1 MAKVQA
7 KMATEVA
14 LDLVQASTAIK
25 NLTSAVSSSTSA
37 WKAQEAYLRSVGDS
51 AGAARAKYTGLGEA
65 MDAQRRKIEAL
76 QDKQR
81 SMTSMTSESATKYL
95 KLKRQIDAT
104 QEAMSKLDTSTEAG
118 KAAEKSMQAT
128 IEQLTAQQSKLK
140 VGTVDSARQ
149 YLNFGKQIDR
159 AKAKLASMAA
169 QRQRAAQQIAV
180 EDSGVK
186 KLSSSMRVQEGLVSA
201 TVERLKAQ
209 GQSYQALQTSL
220 NGARQKLNSL
230 TEIQRREIT
239 LLNQTKQRFGED
251 SEQYARNATRVQELG
266 TKIQETRQRVS
277 ELNDQMKRTPSGWLG
292 RVSSRLDSIQGKADR
307 VSTSFGRIFGAT
319 AAANM
324 FTGALANI
332 QGRLVDLVKAGAD
345 YNIEQN
351 KMNATWST
359 LTGSAKKAGPMV
371 DSINKMSQATG
382 QSVDVVNE
390 LEQGFYH
397 LHSSKSQADSL
408 TSSMLNMADAVG
420 LNGDQIKAV
429 EQDMVHGMAT
439 GKITQGEL
447 NQIGQYFPMI
457 DEAMAKHFHTS
468 VAGMRQMAK
477 AGKITSKDLQ
487 EVFTSLG
494 NGKYKEAAD
503 NMMNSY
509 FGVFRTIRARTPQ
522 LVGDITKPFMK
533 ISNPFLK
540 SVRNWVNDKS
550 TDTEFTRL
558 GNQMARSMNQ
568 IISAFGGSN
577 ISATKLMDN
586 AIRGLTNGVR
596 RFGDIVASHHT
607 QIANFFQAFK
617 AGSVAQAKLFAA
629 VFVDLSKV
637 LLPVLDT
644 MARFPKT
651 SAALI
656 TSFLLAS
663 RAIRTLQAGIKGLET
678 LKATGE
684 LIKGFSERLRK
695 IPNKK
700 TTKVE
705 AKTLSADRQITTT
718 KDKIKLLPN
727 SKNTNL
733 TVSNAKANAQI
744 VNTNR
749 NLSRIPRSKMI
760 GVSANVINAER
771 NITNVRTKING
782 VPKTVQ
788 IIAKAN
794 TAGAASNINNIGASS
809 RRSAN
814 IARTSFGII
823 GSSAKMASVGLDLI
837 GGPAGA
843 IMLAVQGF
851 QLLYQHSAKFR
862 KFVNGI
868 VSGAM
873 KVGKTL
879 VSGIGGAITK
889 TVGFVKNN
897 WKEVGL
903 YLVNPV
909 AGALNSLYKHNTRFR
924 KFTNDIVSSAKSMA
938 SKAGRWFGN
947 MASSAGKHISRMA
960 QSARR
965 GWNNMNR
972 SAQQSSQRQIRLHNQ
987 MAQRNQR
994 SAQQM
999 WTRLSRLCI
1008 QGWNQSNRL
1017 TRQGVQREIQAHRT
1031 MGTRVISFNTQLWN
1045 RSRQL
1050 FTKGWNDLRNSTRNG
1065 TNRVNNE
1072 FNRMRIT
1079 IGRHAQRAMT
1089 DASNHFRNGYRNI
1102 QNDTNRWGNQLGN
1115 LWNNTR
1121 NNIGNIGQILSQ
1133 NSQNIFKD
1141 MHGRLNDLTN
1151 NGLNQMSDFWHNRL
1165 TGIANII
1172 TDVGGTIHNNFVNML
1187 HNLAKPFEALI
1198 NGIKDGVN
1206 WILDHV
1212 GGDGKLGGF
1221 TFNAFAAGSNGPID
1235 KDQIALLNDAPGS
1248 HYQEMV
1254 HRKATGETFMLPA
1267 KRNMLFPLQQGDE
1280 VLDGERAHKLATM
1293 VQMPVPHAGGAI
1305 GNFFGGIFD
1314 KVGDMADDAMDWVD
1328 KALKNVV
1335 EFGTELFGHFVSKVA
1350 PKSSDSIN
1358 LGLKSDL
1365 PGFYARQLQAW
1376 MKKQLESMNAD
1387 AQGYVSKEK
1396 FAQIA
1401 RHAASLMH
1409 QTLSDGDIDHLY
1421 WQGNVE
1427 SGDGANMGAGVDDHD
1442 GTGRPLGFYQYKLR
1456 TWNSWAVPGHT
1467 KIMSILD
1474 QTMAV
1479 LNDSN
1484 WRSDLAPIG
1493 TRRGWGPTGHKM
1505 FANGG
1510 ITTTPSIF
1518 GEAGAEMAIPLDTM
1532 KSTRAWQLMRQ
1543 VVDYYAGSS
1552 NQNTQVVNQTDLTP
1566 LEKRFDEALA
1576 QNQQL
1581 INLIDKLIGVT
1592 DSANNPTAR
1601 YRRTQHDINMAQAQS
1616 LGG

>member
-51 AGAARAKYTGLGEA
+51 AGAVRAKYNGLGEA

-81 SMTSMTSESATKYL
+81 SMTSMTSESAAKYL

-104 QEAMSKLDTSTEAG
+104 QEAMSKLDTSTSAG

-128 IEQLTAQQSKLK
+128 IEELTAQQSKLK

-149 YLNFGKQIDR
+149 YLNFGKQIDL
-159 AKAKLASMAA
+159 AKAKLASMGA
-169 QRQRAAQQIAV
+169 QQQRAAQQMAV

-220 NGARQKLNSL
+220 NGARQKLSSL
-230 TEIQRREIT
+230 TEIQRREIA
-239 LLNQTKQRFGED
+239 LLDQTKQRFGEN

-266 TKIQETRQRVS
+266 TKIQETRQRIS
-277 ELNDQMKRTPSGWLG
+277 ELNEQMRRTPSGWLG
-292 RVSSRLDSIQGKADR
+292 KVSSRLDSIQGKADR
-307 VSTSFGRIFGAT
+307 VSVSFGRIFGAT

-324 FTGALANI
+324 FTGALANV

-345 YNIEQN
+345 YNVEQN

-382 QSVDVVNE
+382 QSVDIVNE

-420 LNGDQIKAV
+420 LSGDQIKAV

-509 FGVFRTIRARTPQ
+509 FGVFRTIRSRTPQ
-522 LVGDITKPFMK
+522 LIGDITKPFMS

-550 TDTEFTRL
+550 TDAEFTRL

-577 ISATKLMDN
+577 ISSTKLMDN
-586 AIRGLTNGVR
+586 AIRGLTNGVQQ
-596 RFGDIVASHHT
+596 FGNIVASHHT
-607 QIANFFQAFK
+607 QIANFFKAFK
-617 AGSVAQAKLFAA
+617 AGSAAQAKLFAA

-637 LLPVLDT
+637 MLPVLDT

-663 RAIRTLQAGIKGLET
+663 RAVKTLQAGVKGLET
-678 LKATGE
+678 
-684 LIKGFSERLRK
+684 IKTVSGAIGTFSQKIKNIPNRK
-695 IPNKK
+695 ITKIQVDGAQSTRDLQSYSNRLERIPK
-700 TTKVE
+700 TKRTVV
-705 AKTLSADRQITTT
+705 SASTTQ
-718 KDKIKLLPN
+718 
-727 SKNTNL
+727 
-733 TVSNAKANAQI
+733 A
-744 VNTNR
+744 NR
-749 NLSRIPRSKMI
+749 NLGAVQRQSQR
-760 GVSANVINAER
+760 
-771 NITNVRTKING
+771 
-782 VPKTVQ
+782 VPKVISVRATANTSQAVSN
-788 IIAKAN
+788 IAKVGTTSR
-794 TAGAASNINNIGASS
+794 TAATLSRSS
-809 RRSAN
+809 FS
-814 IARTSFGII
+814 II
-823 GSSAKMASVGLDLI
+823 GTSAKIASTGLSLI

-843 IMLAVQGF
+843 IMLVIQGF

-862 KFVNGI
+862 KFVDGI
-868 VSGAM
+868 AN
-873 KVGKTL
+873 
-879 VSGIGGAITK
+879 A
-889 TVGFVKNN
+889 
-897 WKEVGL
+897 
-903 YLVNPV
+903 
-909 AGALNSLYKHNTRFR
+909 
-924 KFTNDIVSSAKSMA
+924 AKSMA
-938 SKAGRWFGN
+938 GKVGRWFGN
-947 MASSAGKHISRMA
+947 MASSAGKHINRMA
-960 QSARR
+960 QSAKR

-972 SAQQSSQRQIRLHNQ
+972 TSQQSSQREIRLHNQ

-994 SAQQM
+994 AAQQM
-999 WTRLSRLCI
+999 WSRLSRSWL
-1008 QGWNQSNRL
+1008 QGWNLNNRL
-1017 TRQGVQREIQAHRT
+1017 TRQGVQQQIQQHRT
-1031 MGTRVISFNTQLWN
+1031 MSTRIAVFNTQLWN
-1045 RSRQL
+1045 RSRQA

-1065 TNRVNNE
+1065 TNNINDE
-1072 FNRMRIT
+1072 FNRMKVAV
-1079 IGRHAQRAMT
+1079 GQRAQQAMN
-1089 DASNHFRNGYRNI
+1089 DAKNHFQRGYSDIKSNTSGWRGDMANI
-1102 QNDTNRWGNQLGN
+1102 WSDTRGKISNIADN
-1115 LWNNTR
+1115 LRGDATNKF
-1121 NNIGNIGQILSQ
+1121 S
-1133 NSQNIFKD
+1133 D
-1141 MHGRLNDLTN
+1141 MHSKLNDLTN
-1151 NGLNQMSDFWHNRL
+1151 GGLGKMEDAWHNRL
-1165 TGIANII
+1165 EGIAEVVTNS
-1172 TDVGGTIHNNFVNML
+1172 GGHIFNQFKNVLN
-1187 HNLAKPFEALI
+1187 NLAKPFESLI

-1212 GGDGKLGGF
+1212 GGDGKLGSFSFPGF
-1221 TFNAFAAGSNGPID
+1221 ANGTNGPIE
-1235 KDQIALLNDAPGS
+1235 KDQLALLNDAPGS

-1254 HRKATGETFMLPA
+1254 HRASTGETFMLPA
-1267 KRNMLFPLQQGDE
+1267 KRNMLFPLQKGDE
-1280 VLDGERAHKLATM
+1280 VLDGERSHQLATM
-1293 VQMPVPHAGGAI
+1293 IQMPIPHANGAI
-1305 GNFFGGIFD
+1305 GDFFSGLWNGAKELEDIAED
-1314 KVGDMADDAMDWVD
+1314 
-1328 KALKNVV
+1328 ALKNVV
-1335 EFGTELFGHFVSKVA
+1335 GFGKSLFTHFVANVT
-1350 PKSSDSIN
+1350 PKSTDSLN
-1358 LGLKSDL
+1358 GGLKLNL
-1365 PGFYARQLQAW
+1365 PGFFAEHLKNW
-1376 MKKQLESMNAD
+1376 LKKQLDDIHSAD
-1387 AQGYVSKEK
+1387 SPAGTMSKEA
-1396 FAQIA
+1396 FAKAA
-1401 RHAASLMH
+1401 RRAAQSLG
-1409 QTLSDGDIDHLY
+1409 QSISSGDIDHLY
-1421 WQGNVE
+1421 WQAFTE
-1427 SGDGANMGAGVDDHD
+1427 SSVNPAQNGGYDDHD
-1442 GTGRPLGFYQYKLR
+1442 GTGLPIGLFQFKRS
-1456 TWNSWAVPGHT
+1456 TWNAAVRAMGGKHNN
-1467 KIMSILD
+1467 IHSAVD
-1474 QTMAV
+1474 QIAAV
-1479 LNDSN
+1479 LADRT
-1484 WRSDLAPIG
+1484 WRSDFPPIG
-1493 TRRGWGPTGHKM
+1493 VKRGWTPHGY
-1505 FANGG
+1505 ANGG
-1510 ITTTPSIF
+1510 IATEPSIF

-1532 KSTRAWQLMRQ
+1532 KSTRAWQLMKQ

-1552 NQNTQVVNQTDLTP
+1552 NQSTQVVNQTDLTP
-1566 LEKRFDEALA
+1566 LEKRFDAALA

-1581 INLIDKLIGVT
+1581 ISLIEQLIGVT

-1601 YRRTQHDINMAQAQS
+1601 YRRTQRDINLAQAQS
-1616 LGG
+1616 LTGI

>member
-95 KLKRQIDAT
+95 KLKKQIDAT

-128 IEQLTAQQSKLK
+128 IDQLTAQQSKLK

-159 AKAKLASMAA
+159 AKAKLSSMAA
-169 QRQRAAQQIAV
+169 QQQRAAQQMAV
-180 EDSGVK
+180 EDSGVR

-239 LLNQTKQRFGED
+239 LLNQTKQRFGEN

-477 AGKITSKDLQ
+477 AGKIASKDLQ

-568 IISAFGGSN
+568 IISAFGGSK

-617 AGSVAQAKLFAA
+617 AGSAAQAKLFAA

-651 SAALI
+651 SAALV

-663 RAIRTLQAGIKGLET
+663 RAVRTLQAGIKGLET
-678 LKATGE
+678 LKIASQAIG
-684 LIKGFSERLRK
+684 KFSSRVK
-695 IPNKK
+695 
-700 TTKVE
+700 
-705 AKTLSADRQITTT
+705 
-718 KDKIKLLPN
+718 
-727 SKNTNL
+727 
-733 TVSNAKANAQI
+733 
-744 VNTNR
+744 
-749 NLSRIPRSKMI
+749 RIPTRHITKMQ
-760 GVSANVINAER
+760 VD
-771 NITNVRTKING
+771 
-782 VPKTVQ
+782 
-788 IIAKAN
+788 
-794 TAGAASNINNIGASS
+794 GASS
-809 RRSAN
+809 TRDLQNFSRRVDRIPKAKTTTLRAN
-814 IARTSFGII
+814 TSHRANTSQAVSNVTRVGTASRTAATLSRSSFSII
-823 GSSAKMASVGLDLI
+823 GTSARIASTGLSLI

-868 VSGAM
+868 VSSA
-873 KVGKTL
+873 
-879 VSGIGGAITK
+879 
-889 TVGFVKNN
+889 
-897 WKEVGL
+897 
-903 YLVNPV
+903 
-909 AGALNSLYKHNTRFR
+909 R
-924 KFTNDIVSSAKSMA
+924 KMA
-938 SKAGRWFGN
+938 SSVGRWFGN
-947 MASSAGKHISRMA
+947 MARSAK
-960 QSARR
+960 R
-965 GWNNMNR
+965 GWNQRNR
-972 SAQQSSQRQIRLHNQ
+972 TSQQSSQREIRLHNQ
-987 MAQRNQR
+987 MARRNQQ
-994 SAQQM
+994 SARQM
-999 WTRLSRLCI
+999 WNRLRRSWS
-1008 QGWNQSNRL
+1008 QGWNRNNQL
-1017 TRQGVQREIQAHRT
+1017 TRRGVQQQLREHKTLGSQIA
-1031 MGTRVISFNTQLWN
+1031 VLNTQMWSK
-1045 RSRQL
+1045 SRQV
-1050 FTKGWNDLRNSTRNG
+1050 FSKGYQDIREKTSNWRSNMHNIWNDTKNKLGNVADNIKNNST
-1065 TNRVNNE
+1065 
-1072 FNRMRIT
+1072 
-1079 IGRHAQRAMT
+1079 
-1089 DASNHFRNGYRNI
+1089 
-1102 QNDTNRWGNQLGN
+1102 N
-1115 LWNNTR
+1115 LFSKMHSSL
-1121 NNIGNIGQILSQ
+1121 NNITS
-1133 NSQNIFKD
+1133 
-1141 MHGRLNDLTN
+1141 
-1151 NGLNQMSDFWHNRL
+1151 NGLGQMLSGWKDHFSKLIGAITDSSSPVHNAFMGVMKGI
-1165 TGIANII
+1165 TAPFAAVVNGIA
-1172 TDVGGTIHNNFVNML
+1172 
-1187 HNLAKPFEALI
+1187 K
-1198 NGIKDGVN
+1198 GVN
-1206 WILDHV
+1206 WILDKV
-1212 GGDGKLGGF
+1212 GGEGKLGTNFSFNGF
-1221 TFNAFAAGSNGPID
+1221 ANGTPNGGILH
-1235 KDQIALLNDAPGS
+1235 DQIALLNDGNGP

-1254 HRKATGETFMLPA
+1254 HKKSTGKTFMLPA
-1267 KRNMLFPLQQGDE
+1267 QRNMLFPLEAGDE
-1280 VLDGERAHKLATM
+1280 VLDGERSHKLATM
-1293 VQMPVPHAGGAI
+1293 MNMPVPHANGSI
-1305 GNFFGGIFD
+1305 GSFFSGIWD
-1314 KVGDMADDAMDWVD
+1314 KVSDAADDAMDWVE

-1335 EFGTELFGHFVSKVA
+1335 EFGTETFNHFVNKMSGPKDNGHFFSVSLH
-1350 PKSSDSIN
+1350 N
-1358 LGLKSDL
+1358 HL
-1365 PGFYARQLQAW
+1365 PHYIAVEGEKW
-1376 MKKQLESMNAD
+1376 IKKQLEAMNAD

-1409 QTLSDGDIDHLY
+1409 QTLSAGDIDHLY
-1421 WQGNVE
+1421 WQGFVE

-1442 GTGRPLGFYQYKLR
+1442 GTGRPLGFYQYKKS
-1456 TWNSWAVPGHT
+1456 TWNSWAVAGHK

-1493 TRRGWGPTGHKM
+1493 VKRGWGPTGHKL

-1510 ITTTPSIF
+1510 IATTPSIF

-1552 NQNTQVVNQTDLTP
+1552 SQSTQVVNQTDLTP

-1616 LGG
+1616 LGGY

>member
-51 AGAARAKYTGLGEA
+51 AGAARAKYNGLGEA

-81 SMTSMTSESATKYL
+81 SMTSMTSESAAKYL
-95 KLKRQIDAT
+95 KLKKQIDAT

-140 VGTVDSARQ
+140 VGTADSARQ

-169 QRQRAAQQIAV
+169 QQQRAAQQMAV

-220 NGARQKLNSL
+220 NGARQKLSSL
-230 TEIQRREIT
+230 TEIQRREIA
-239 LLNQTKQRFGED
+239 LLDQAKQRFGEN

-266 TKIQETRQRVS
+266 TKIQETRQRIS
-277 ELNDQMKRTPSGWLG
+277 ELNEQMRRTPSGWLG
-292 RVSSRLDSIQGKADR
+292 KVSSRLDSIQGKADR

-324 FTGALANI
+324 FTSALANV

-345 YNIEQN
+345 YNVEQN

-382 QSVDVVNE
+382 QSVDIVNE

-420 LNGDQIKAV
+420 LSGDQIKAV

-509 FGVFRTIRARTPQ
+509 FGVFRTIRSRTPQ
-522 LVGDITKPFMK
+522 LIGDITKPFMS

-550 TDTEFTRL
+550 TDAEFTRL

-577 ISATKLMDN
+577 ISSTKLMDN

-607 QIANFFQAFK
+607 QIANFFKAFK
-617 AGSVAQAKLFAA
+617 AGSAAQAKLFAA

-637 LLPVLDT
+637 MLPVLDT

-663 RAIRTLQAGIKGLET
+663 RAVRTLQAGIKGLET
-678 LKATGE
+678 LKIASQAIGN
-684 LIKGFSERLRK
+684 FSNRVKR
-695 IPNKK
+695 IPNRHV
-700 TTKVE
+700 TKMQVDG
-705 AKTLSADRQITTT
+705 ASSTRDLQNFSRRVD
-718 KDKIKLLPN
+718 
-727 SKNTNL
+727 
-733 TVSNAKANAQI
+733 
-744 VNTNR
+744 
-749 NLSRIPRSKMI
+749 RIPRSK
-760 GVSANVINAER
+760 
-771 NITNVRTKING
+771 TTTVR
-782 VPKTVQ
+782 
-788 IIAKAN
+788 AN
-794 TAGAASNINNIGASS
+794 TTAATNNIQKVGTT
-809 RRSAN
+809 
-814 IARTSFGII
+814 ARTASITSKLSFATI
-823 GSSAKMASVGLDLI
+823 GTAAKT
-837 GGPAGA
+837 AGTTISLAFRANPLGVIVTGVQLA
-843 IMLAVQGF
+843 IAAF
-851 QLLYQHSAKFR
+851 QFLYQHSAKFR
-862 KFVNGI
+862 KFTNGI
-868 VSGAM
+868 V
-873 KVGKTL
+873 
-879 VSGIGGAITK
+879 
-889 TVGFVKNN
+889 N
-897 WKEVGL
+897 
-903 YLVNPV
+903 
-909 AGALNSLYKHNTRFR
+909 
-924 KFTNDIVSSAKSMA
+924 SAKSMA
-938 SKAGRWFGN
+938 GKVGRWFGN
-947 MASSAGKHISRMA
+947 MASSAGKHINRMA
-960 QSARR
+960 QSAKR

-972 SAQQSSQRQIRLHNQ
+972 TSQQSSQREIRLHNQ

-994 SAQQM
+994 AAQQM
-999 WTRLSRLCI
+999 WSRLSRSWI
-1008 QGWNQSNRL
+1008 QGWNLNNRL
-1017 TRQGVQREIQAHRT
+1017 TRQGVQQQIQQHRT
-1031 MGTRVISFNTQLWN
+1031 MSTRIAVFNTQLWN
-1045 RSRQL
+1045 RSRQA

-1065 TNRVNNE
+1065 TNNINNE
-1072 FNRMRIT
+1072 FNRMKVAV
-1079 IGRHAQRAMT
+1079 GQRAQQAMN
-1089 DASNHFRNGYRNI
+1089 DAKNHFQRGYSDIKSNTSGWRGDMANI
-1102 QNDTNRWGNQLGN
+1102 WSDTRGKISNIADN
-1115 LWNNTR
+1115 LRGDATNKFSN
-1121 NNIGNIGQILSQ
+1121 
-1133 NSQNIFKD
+1133 
-1141 MHGRLNDLTN
+1141 MHSKLNDLTN
-1151 NGLNQMSDFWHNRL
+1151 GGLGKMEDAWHNRL
-1165 TGIANII
+1165 EGIAEVVTNS
-1172 TDVGGTIHNNFVNML
+1172 GGHIFNQFKNVLN
-1187 HNLAKPFEALI
+1187 NLAKPFESLI

-1212 GGDGKLGGF
+1212 GGDGKLGSFSFPGF
-1221 TFNAFAAGSNGPID
+1221 ANGTNGPIE
-1235 KDQIALLNDAPGS
+1235 KDQLALLNDAPGS

-1254 HRKATGETFMLPA
+1254 HRASTGETFMLPA
-1267 KRNMLFPLQQGDE
+1267 KRNMLFPLQKGDE
-1280 VLDGERAHKLATM
+1280 VLDGERSHQLATM
-1293 VQMPVPHAGGAI
+1293 MQMPIPHANGAI
-1305 GNFFGGIFD
+1305 GDFFSGLWNGAKELEDIAED
-1314 KVGDMADDAMDWVD
+1314 
-1328 KALKNVV
+1328 ALKNVV
-1335 EFGTELFGHFVSKVA
+1335 GFGKSLFGHFIASVT
-1350 PKSSDSIN
+1350 PKSTDKLNS
-1358 LGLKSDL
+1358 GLKLNL
-1365 PGFYARQLQAW
+1365 PGFYAEHLKNW
-1376 MKKQLESMNAD
+1376 LKKQLDDIHSAD
-1387 AQGYVSKEK
+1387 SPAGTMSKEA
-1396 FAQIA
+1396 FAKAA
-1401 RHAASLMH
+1401 RRAAQSLG
-1409 QTLSDGDIDHLY
+1409 QSISSGDIDHLY
-1421 WQGNVE
+1421 WQAFTE
-1427 SGDGANMGAGVDDHD
+1427 SSVNPAQNGGYDDHD
-1442 GTGRPLGFYQYKLR
+1442 GTGLPIGLFQFKRS
-1456 TWNSWAVPGHT
+1456 TWNAAVRAMGGKHNN
-1467 KIMSILD
+1467 IHSAVD
-1474 QTMAV
+1474 QIAAV
-1479 LNDSN
+1479 LADRT
-1484 WRSDLAPIG
+1484 WRSDFPPIG
-1493 TRRGWGPTGHKM
+1493 VKRGWTPHGY
-1505 FANGG
+1505 ANGG
-1510 ITTTPSIF
+1510 IATEPSIF

-1532 KSTRAWQLMRQ
+1532 KSTRAWQLMKQ

-1566 LEKRFDEALA
+1566 LEKRFDAALA

-1581 INLIDKLIGVT
+1581 INLIEQLIGVT

-1601 YRRTQHDINMAQAQS
+1601 YRRTQRDINLAQAQS
-1616 LGG
+1616 LTGI

>member
-81 SMTSMTSESATKYL
+81 SMTSMTSESAAKYL

-128 IEQLTAQQSKLK
+128 IEELTAQQSKLK

-149 YLNFGKQIDR
+149 YLNFGKQIDL

-169 QRQRAAQQIAV
+169 QQQRAAQQMAV

-220 NGARQKLNSL
+220 NGARQKLSSL
-230 TEIQRREIT
+230 TEIQRREIA
-239 LLNQTKQRFGED
+239 LLDQTKQRFGEN

-266 TKIQETRQRVS
+266 TKIQETRQRIS
-277 ELNDQMKRTPSGWLG
+277 ELNEQMRRTPSGWLG
-292 RVSSRLDSIQGKADR
+292 KVSSRLDSIQGKADR
-307 VSTSFGRIFGAT
+307 VSVSFGRIFGAT

-324 FTGALANI
+324 FTGALANV

-345 YNIEQN
+345 YNVEQN

-382 QSVDVVNE
+382 QSVDIVNE

-420 LNGDQIKAV
+420 LSGDQIKAV

-509 FGVFRTIRARTPQ
+509 FGVFRTIRSRTPQ
-522 LVGDITKPFMK
+522 LIGDITKPFMS

-550 TDTEFTRL
+550 TDAEFTRL
-558 GNQMARSMNQ
+558 GNQMARSTNQ

-577 ISATKLMDN
+577 ISSTKLMDN
-586 AIRGLTNGVR
+586 AIRGLTNGVQQ
-596 RFGDIVASHHT
+596 FGNIVASHHT
-607 QIANFFQAFK
+607 QIANFFKAFK
-617 AGSVAQAKLFAA
+617 AGSAAQAKLFAA

-663 RAIRTLQAGIKGLET
+663 RAVRTLQAGIKGLET

-684 LIKGFSERLRK
+684 LIKGFSEKLRK

-705 AKTLSADRQITTT
+705 AKTLSADRQIATT

-727 SKNTNL
+727 SKNTSL
-733 TVSNAKANAQI
+733 TVSNAKANTQI
-744 VNTNR
+744 ANTNR
-749 NLSRIPRSKMI
+749 NISRIPRSKMI
-760 GVSANVINAER
+760 GVSANVTNAER

-794 TAGAASNINNIGASS
+794 TAGAASSINNIGVSS
-809 RRSAN
+809 RRSAT

-823 GSSAKMASVGLDLI
+823 GSSAKMAGLAIDAM
-837 GGPAGA
+837 GGPIGIA
-843 IMLAVQGF
+843 IMAF
-851 QLLYQHSAKFR
+851 TALYTHSAKFR
-862 KFVNGI
+862 KFTNGI
-868 VSGAM
+868 V
-873 KVGKTL
+873 
-879 VSGIGGAITK
+879 
-889 TVGFVKNN
+889 N
-897 WKEVGL
+897 
-903 YLVNPV
+903 
-909 AGALNSLYKHNTRFR
+909 
-924 KFTNDIVSSAKSMA
+924 SAKSMA
-938 SKAGRWFGN
+938 GKVGRWFGN
-947 MASSAGKHISRMA
+947 MASSAGKHINRMA
-960 QSARR
+960 QSAKR

-972 SAQQSSQRQIRLHNQ
+972 TSQQSSQREIRLHDQ

-994 SAQQM
+994 AALQM
-999 WTRLSRLCI
+999 WNRLRRFWL
-1008 QGWNQSNRL
+1008 QGWNRSNQL
-1017 TRQGVQREIQAHRT
+1017 TRRGVQQQIQQHRT
-1031 MGTRVISFNTQLWN
+1031 MSTRIAVFNTQLWN
-1045 RSRQL
+1045 RSRQA

-1065 TNRVNNE
+1065 TNNINNE
-1072 FNRMRIT
+1072 FNRMKVAV
-1079 IGRHAQRAMT
+1079 GQRAQQAMN
-1089 DASNHFRNGYRNI
+1089 DAKNHFQRGYSDIKSNTSGWRGDMANI
-1102 QNDTNRWGNQLGN
+1102 WSDTRGKIS
-1115 LWNNTR
+1115 
-1121 NNIGNIGQILSQ
+1121 NIADNIRSDST
-1133 NSQNIFKD
+1133 NKFSD
-1141 MHGRLNDLTN
+1141 MHSKLNDLTN
-1151 NGLNQMSDFWHNRL
+1151 GGLGKMEDAWHNRL
-1165 TGIANII
+1165 ESIAGVISSSGKHI
-1172 TDVGGTIHNNFVNML
+1172 WQQFVDL
-1187 HNLAKPFEALI
+1187 LTTLAKPFKDLI
-1198 NGIKDGVN
+1198 NDIIEGIN
-1206 WILDHV
+1206 WVLDHV
-1212 GGDGKLGGF
+1212 GGDGKLGKF
-1221 TFNAFAAGSNGPID
+1221 EFSFGSYATGTPDGGILH
-1235 KDQIALLNDAPGS
+1235 DQVALLNDGNGP

-1254 HRKATGETFMLPA
+1254 HRASTGETFMLPA
-1267 KRNMLFPLQQGDE
+1267 KRNMLFPLQKGDE
-1280 VLDGERAHKLATM
+1280 VLDGERSHKLATM
-1293 VQMPVPHAGGAI
+1293 MQMPIPHANGAI
-1305 GNFFGGIFD
+1305 GDFFSGLWNGAKELEDIAED
-1314 KVGDMADDAMDWVD
+1314 
-1328 KALKNVV
+1328 ALKDVVGFGKSLFTHFIANV
-1335 EFGTELFGHFVSKVA
+1335 T
-1350 PKSSDSIN
+1350 PKSTDSLN
-1358 LGLKSDL
+1358 SGLKFNL
-1365 PGFYARQLQAW
+1365 PGFFAEHLKNW
-1376 MKKQLESMNAD
+1376 LKKQLDDIHSAD
-1387 AQGYVSKEK
+1387 SPAGTMSKEA
-1396 FAQIA
+1396 FAKAA
-1401 RHAASLMH
+1401 RRAAQSLG
-1409 QTLSDGDIDHLY
+1409 QSISSGDIDHLY
-1421 WQGNVE
+1421 WQAFTE
-1427 SGDGANMGAGVDDHD
+1427 SSVNPAQNGGYDDHD
-1442 GTGRPLGFYQYKLR
+1442 GTGLPIGLFQFKRS
-1456 TWNSWAVPGHT
+1456 TWNAAVRAMGGKHNN
-1467 KIMSILD
+1467 IHSAVD
-1474 QTMAV
+1474 QIAAV
-1479 LNDSN
+1479 LADRT
-1484 WRSDLAPIG
+1484 WRSDFPPIG
-1493 TRRGWGPTGHKM
+1493 VKRGWTPHGY
-1505 FANGG
+1505 ANGG
-1510 ITTTPSIF
+1510 IATEPSIF

-1532 KSTRAWQLMRQ
+1532 KSTRAWQLMKQ

-1552 NQNTQVVNQTDLTP
+1552 NQSTQVVNQTDLTP
-1566 LEKRFDEALA
+1566 LEKRFDAALA

-1581 INLIDKLIGVT
+1581 ISLIEQLIGVT

-1601 YRRTQHDINMAQAQS
+1601 YRRTQRDINLAQAQS
-1616 LGG
+1616 LTGI

>member
-95 KLKRQIDAT
+95 KLKKQIDAT

-128 IEQLTAQQSKLK
+128 IDQLTAQQSKLK

-159 AKAKLASMAA
+159 AKAKLSSMAA
-169 QRQRAAQQIAV
+169 QQQRAAQQMAV
-180 EDSGVK
+180 EDSGVR

-239 LLNQTKQRFGED
+239 LLNQTKQRFGEN

-266 TKIQETRQRVS
+266 TKIQETRQHIS
-277 ELNDQMKRTPSGWLG
+277 ELNEQMKRTPSGWLG

-359 LTGSAKKAGPMV
+359 LTGSSKKAGPMV

-586 AIRGLTNGVR
+586 AIRGLTDGVR

-617 AGSVAQAKLFAA
+617 AGSAAQAKLFAA

-651 SAALI
+651 SAALV

-663 RAIRTLQAGIKGLET
+663 RAVRTLQAGIKGLET
-678 LKATGE
+678 LKIASQAIG
-684 LIKGFSERLRK
+684 KFSSRVK
-695 IPNKK
+695 
-700 TTKVE
+700 
-705 AKTLSADRQITTT
+705 
-718 KDKIKLLPN
+718 
-727 SKNTNL
+727 
-733 TVSNAKANAQI
+733 
-744 VNTNR
+744 
-749 NLSRIPRSKMI
+749 RIPTRHITKMQ
-760 GVSANVINAER
+760 VD
-771 NITNVRTKING
+771 
-782 VPKTVQ
+782 
-788 IIAKAN
+788 
-794 TAGAASNINNIGASS
+794 GASS
-809 RRSAN
+809 TRDLQNFSRRVDRIPKTKTTTLRAN
-814 IARTSFGII
+814 TSQAVSNVTRVGTASRTAATLSRSSFSII
-823 GSSAKMASVGLDLI
+823 GTSARIASTGLSLI

-868 VSGAM
+868 VSGARKM
-873 KVGKTL
+873 AGNVGHW
-879 VSGIGGAITK
+879 V
-889 TVGFVKNN
+889 
-897 WKEVGL
+897 
-903 YLVNPV
+903 
-909 AGALNSLYKHNTRFR
+909 
-924 KFTNDIVSSAKSMA
+924 
-938 SKAGRWFGN
+938 GN
-947 MASSAGKHISRMA
+947 MVKSVGKHISNMA
-960 QSARR
+960 RSAKR
-965 GWNNMNR
+965 GWNQINR
-972 SAQQSSQRQIRLHNQ
+972 TSQQSSQREIRLHNQ
-987 MAQRNQR
+987 MARRNQQ
-994 SAQQM
+994 SARQM
-999 WTRLSRLCI
+999 WNRLRRSWS
-1008 QGWNQSNRL
+1008 QGWNRNNQL
-1017 TRQGVQREIQAHRT
+1017 TRRGVQQQLQNHRL
-1031 MGTRVISFNTQLWN
+1031 MSTRIILFNTQLW
-1045 RSRQL
+1045 RKSQQAFGRGWRYLQRSSRQ
-1050 FTKGWNDLRNSTRNG
+1050 G

-1072 FNRMRIT
+1072 FNRMRISV
-1079 IGRHAQRAMT
+1079 GQRAEQAMR
-1089 DASNHFRNGYRNI
+1089 DASVRFRNGYRDI
-1102 QNDTNRWGNQLGN
+1102 QTGTSNWRSRMGS

-1121 NNIGNIGQILSQ
+1121 ETIGNLANNIRSDSTNKFS
-1133 NSQNIFKD
+1133 D
-1141 MHGRLNDLTN
+1141 MHGKLNDLTN
-1151 NGLNQMSDFWHNRL
+1151 NGLNQMSSFWHDRL

-1172 TDVGGTIHNNFVNML
+1172 SNVGGTIHSNFVNML
-1187 HNLAKPFEALI
+1187 HGLAKPFEGLI

-1206 WILDHV
+1206 WILDKV

-1221 TFNAFAAGSNGPID
+1221 TFNAFAKGTNGPID
-1235 KDQIALLNDAPGS
+1235 KDQIALLNDANGS
-1248 HYQEMV
+1248 NYQEMV
-1254 HRKATGETFMLPA
+1254 HRKSTGETFMLPA
-1267 KRNMLFPLQQGDE
+1267 KRNILFPLQQGDE

-1293 VQMPVPHAGGAI
+1293 MQMPIPHAGGAV
-1305 GNFFGGIFD
+1305 GSFFSGIFNS
-1314 KVGDMADDAMDWVD
+1314 VGDAVDDAMDWVD

-1335 EFGTELFGHFVSKVA
+1335 EFGTELFAHFISPVN
-1350 PKSSDSIN
+1350 PKATDSVN
-1358 LGLKSDL
+1358 GGLKLNL
-1365 PGFYARQLQAW
+1365 PGFYARHLQAW
-1376 MKKQLESMNAD
+1376 IKKQLDLLNTADPPGTGVARWKPLALRALHMLGLSSGLVGKVLRQIQTESGGNPKAMGGTD
-1387 AQGYVSKEK
+1387 G
-1396 FAQIA
+1396 
-1401 RHAASLMH
+1401 
-1409 QTLSDGDIDHLY
+1409 LSDGHAEGLM
-1421 WQGNVE
+1421 QVKPPTFN
-1427 SGDGANMGAGVDDHD
+1427 A
-1442 GTGRPLGFYQYKLR
+1442 YKL
-1456 TWNSWAVPGHT
+1456 PGHGN
-1467 KIMSILD
+1467 IWNGFDNLL
-1474 QTMAV
+1474 AG
-1479 LNDSN
+1479 LNYAKH
-1484 WRSDLAPIG
+1484 RYGSDLSFLG
-1493 TRRGWGPTGHKM
+1493 QGHGY
-1505 FANGG
+1505 ANGG
-1510 ITTTPSIF
+1510 IATTPSIF

-1592 DSANNPTAR
+1592 DSVNNPTAR

>member
-51 AGAARAKYTGLGEA
+51 AGAARAKYNGLGEA

-81 SMTSMTSESATKYL
+81 SMTSMTAESAAKYL
-95 KLKRQIDAT
+95 KLKKQIDAT
-104 QEAMSKLDTSTEAG
+104 QEAMSKLDTSTSAG

-140 VGTVDSARQ
+140 VGTADSARQ
-149 YLNFGKQIDR
+149 YLNFGKQIDL

-169 QRQRAAQQIAV
+169 QQQRAAQQMAV

-220 NGARQKLNSL
+220 NGARQKLSSL
-230 TEIQRREIT
+230 TEIQRREIA
-239 LLNQTKQRFGED
+239 LLDQTKQRFGEN

-266 TKIQETRQRVS
+266 TKIQETRQRIS
-277 ELNDQMKRTPSGWLG
+277 ELNEQMRRTPSGWLG
-292 RVSSRLDSIQGKADR
+292 KVSSRLDSIQGKADR
-307 VSTSFGRIFGAT
+307 VSVSFGRIFGAT

-324 FTGALANI
+324 FTGALANV

-345 YNIEQN
+345 YNIEQD

-382 QSVDVVNE
+382 QSVDIVNE

-420 LNGDQIKAV
+420 LSGDQIKAV

-509 FGVFRTIRARTPQ
+509 FGVFRTIRSRTPQ
-522 LVGDITKPFMK
+522 LIGDITKPFMS

-550 TDTEFTRL
+550 TDAEFTRL

-577 ISATKLMDN
+577 ISSTKLMDN
-586 AIRGLTNGVR
+586 AIRGLTNGVQQ
-596 RFGDIVASHHT
+596 FGNIVASHHT
-607 QIANFFQAFK
+607 QIANFFKAFK
-617 AGSVAQAKLFAA
+617 AGSAAQAKLFAA

-637 LLPVLDT
+637 MLPVLDT

-663 RAIRTLQAGIKGLET
+663 RAVKTLQAGIKGLET
-678 LKATGE
+678 
-684 LIKGFSERLRK
+684 IKTVSGVIGTFG
-695 IPNKK
+695 
-700 TTKVE
+700 
-705 AKTLSADRQITTT
+705 Q
-718 KDKIKLLPN
+718 KIKSIPSRKVTKIQVDGAQSTRDLQSYNNRLERIP
-727 SKNTNL
+727 KTKR
-733 TVSNAKANAQI
+733 TVVSASTTQA
-744 VNTNR
+744 NR
-749 NLSRIPRSKMI
+749 NLGAVQRQAQRVPRAIS
-760 GVSANVINAER
+760 
-771 NITNVRTKING
+771 VRAT
-782 VPKTVQ
+782 
-788 IIAKAN
+788 AN
-794 TAGAASNINNIGASS
+794 TTQAVT
-809 RRSAN
+809 N
-814 IARTSFGII
+814 IARVGTTSQTAATLSRTSFTLI
-823 GSSAKMASVGLDLI
+823 GTSAKIASTGLSLI

-843 IMLAVQGF
+843 IMLVIQGF

-862 KFVNGI
+862 KFVDGI
-868 VSGAM
+868 AN
-873 KVGKTL
+873 
-879 VSGIGGAITK
+879 A
-889 TVGFVKNN
+889 
-897 WKEVGL
+897 
-903 YLVNPV
+903 
-909 AGALNSLYKHNTRFR
+909 
-924 KFTNDIVSSAKSMA
+924 AKSMA
-938 SKAGRWFGN
+938 GKVGRWFGN
-947 MASSAGKHISRMA
+947 MASSAGKHINRMA
-960 QSARR
+960 QSAKR

-972 SAQQSSQRQIRLHNQ
+972 TSQQSSQREIRLHNQ

-994 SAQQM
+994 AAQQM
-999 WTRLSRLCI
+999 WSRLSRSWL
-1008 QGWNQSNRL
+1008 QGWNLNNRL
-1017 TRQGVQREIQAHRT
+1017 TRQGVQQQIQQHRT
-1031 MGTRVISFNTQLWN
+1031 MSTRIAVFNTQLWN
-1045 RSRQL
+1045 RSRQA
-1050 FTKGWNDLRNSTRNG
+1050 FTKGWNDLRNSTKNG
-1065 TNRVNNE
+1065 TNNINNE
-1072 FNRMRIT
+1072 FNRMKVAV
-1079 IGRHAQRAMT
+1079 GQRAQQAMN
-1089 DASNHFRNGYRNI
+1089 DAKNHFQRGYSDIKSNTSGWRGDMANI
-1102 QNDTNRWGNQLGN
+1102 WSDTRGKISNIADN
-1115 LWNNTR
+1115 LRGDATNKF
-1121 NNIGNIGQILSQ
+1121 S
-1133 NSQNIFKD
+1133 D
-1141 MHGRLNDLTN
+1141 MHSKLNNLTD
-1151 NGLNQMSDFWHNRL
+1151 NGLGRMHDAWHNRL
-1165 TGIANII
+1165 EGIAEVVTNS
-1172 TDVGGTIHNNFVNML
+1172 GGHIFNQFKNVLN
-1187 HNLAKPFEALI
+1187 NLAKPFESLI

-1212 GGDGKLGGF
+1212 GGDGKLGSFSFPGF
-1221 TFNAFAAGSNGPID
+1221 ANGTNGPIE
-1235 KDQIALLNDAPGS
+1235 KDQLALLNDAPGS

-1254 HRKATGETFMLPA
+1254 HRASTGETFMLPA
-1267 KRNMLFPLQQGDE
+1267 KRNMLFPLQKGDE
-1280 VLDGERAHKLATM
+1280 VLDGERSHQLATM
-1293 VQMPVPHAGGAI
+1293 MQMPIPHANGAI
-1305 GNFFGGIFD
+1305 GDFFSGLWNGAKELEDIAED
-1314 KVGDMADDAMDWVD
+1314 
-1328 KALKNVV
+1328 ALKDVVGFGKSLFTHFIANV
-1335 EFGTELFGHFVSKVA
+1335 T
-1350 PKSSDSIN
+1350 PKSTDSLN
-1358 LGLKSDL
+1358 SGLKFNL
-1365 PGFYARQLQAW
+1365 PGFFAEHLKNW
-1376 MKKQLESMNAD
+1376 LKKQLDDIHSAD
-1387 AQGYVSKEK
+1387 SPAGTMSKEA
-1396 FAQIA
+1396 FAKAA
-1401 RHAASLMH
+1401 RRAAQSLG
-1409 QTLSDGDIDHLY
+1409 QSISSGDIDHLY
-1421 WQGNVE
+1421 WQAFTE
-1427 SGDGANMGAGVDDHD
+1427 SSVNPAQNGGYDDHD
-1442 GTGRPLGFYQYKLR
+1442 GTGLPIGLFQFKRS
-1456 TWNSWAVPGHT
+1456 TWNAAVRAMGGKHNN
-1467 KIMSILD
+1467 IHSAVD
-1474 QTMAV
+1474 QIAAV
-1479 LNDSN
+1479 LADRT
-1484 WRSDLAPIG
+1484 WRSDFPPIG
-1493 TRRGWGPTGHKM
+1493 VKRGWTPHGY
-1505 FANGG
+1505 ADGG
-1510 ITTTPSIF
+1510 IATEPSIF

-1532 KSTRAWQLMRQ
+1532 KSTRAWQLMKQ

-1552 NQNTQVVNQTDLTP
+1552 NQSTQVVNQTDLTP
-1566 LEKRFDEALA
+1566 LEKRFDAALA

-1581 INLIDKLIGVT
+1581 ISLIEQLIGVT

-1601 YRRTQHDINMAQAQS
+1601 YRRTQRDINLAQAQS
-1616 LGG
+1616 LTGI

>member
-81 SMTSMTSESATKYL
+81 SMTSMTSESAAKYL

-104 QEAMSKLDTSTEAG
+104 QEAMGKLDTSTEAG

-128 IEQLTAQQSKLK
+128 IEQLTAQQSKLN

-169 QRQRAAQQIAV
+169 QQQRAAQQMAV

-220 NGARQKLNSL
+220 NGARQKLSSL
-230 TEIQRREIT
+230 TEIQRREIA
-239 LLNQTKQRFGED
+239 LLDQAKQRFGEN

-266 TKIQETRQRVS
+266 TKIQETRQRIS
-277 ELNDQMKRTPSGWLG
+277 ELNEQMRRTPSGWLG
-292 RVSSRLDSIQGKADR
+292 KVSSRLDSIQGKADR

-324 FTGALANI
+324 FTSALANV

-345 YNIEQN
+345 YNVEQN

-382 QSVDVVNE
+382 QSVDIVNE

-420 LNGDQIKAV
+420 LSGDQIKAV

-509 FGVFRTIRARTPQ
+509 FGVFRTIRSRTPQ
-522 LVGDITKPFMK
+522 LIGDITKPFMS

-550 TDTEFTRL
+550 TDAEFTRL

-577 ISATKLMDN
+577 ISSTKLMDN

-607 QIANFFQAFK
+607 QIANFFKAFK
-617 AGSVAQAKLFAA
+617 AGSAAQAKLFAA

-637 LLPVLDT
+637 MLPVLDT

-663 RAIRTLQAGIKGLET
+663 RAVRTLQAGIKGLET
-678 LKATGE
+678 LKIASLAIGN
-684 LIKGFSERLRK
+684 FSNRVKR
-695 IPNKK
+695 IPNRHV
-700 TTKVE
+700 TKMQVDG
-705 AKTLSADRQITTT
+705 ASSTRDLQNFSRRVD
-718 KDKIKLLPN
+718 
-727 SKNTNL
+727 
-733 TVSNAKANAQI
+733 
-744 VNTNR
+744 
-749 NLSRIPRSKMI
+749 RIPRSK
-760 GVSANVINAER
+760 
-771 NITNVRTKING
+771 TTTVR
-782 VPKTVQ
+782 
-788 IIAKAN
+788 AN
-794 TAGAASNINNIGASS
+794 TTAATNNIQKVGTT
-809 RRSAN
+809 
-814 IARTSFGII
+814 ARTASITSKLSFATI
-823 GSSAKMASVGLDLI
+823 GTAAKT
-837 GGPAGA
+837 AGTTISLAFRANPLGVIVTGVQLA
-843 IMLAVQGF
+843 IAAF
-851 QLLYQHSAKFR
+851 QFLYQHSAKFR
-862 KFVNGI
+862 KFTNGI
-868 VSGAM
+868 V
-873 KVGKTL
+873 
-879 VSGIGGAITK
+879 
-889 TVGFVKNN
+889 N
-897 WKEVGL
+897 
-903 YLVNPV
+903 
-909 AGALNSLYKHNTRFR
+909 
-924 KFTNDIVSSAKSMA
+924 SAKSMA
-938 SKAGRWFGN
+938 GKVGRWFGN
-947 MASSAGKHISRMA
+947 MASSAGKHINRMA
-960 QSARR
+960 QSAKR

-972 SAQQSSQRQIRLHNQ
+972 TSQQSSQREIRLHNQ

-994 SAQQM
+994 AAQQM
-999 WTRLSRLCI
+999 WSRLSRSWI
-1008 QGWNQSNRL
+1008 QGWNLNNRL
-1017 TRQGVQREIQAHRT
+1017 TRQGVQQQIQQHRT
-1031 MGTRVISFNTQLWN
+1031 MSTRIAVFNTQLWN
-1045 RSRQL
+1045 RSRQA

-1065 TNRVNNE
+1065 TNNINNE
-1072 FNRMRIT
+1072 FNRMKVAV
-1079 IGRHAQRAMT
+1079 GQRAQQAMN
-1089 DASNHFRNGYRNI
+1089 DAKNHFQRGYSDIKSNTSGWRGDMANI
-1102 QNDTNRWGNQLGN
+1102 WSDTRGKISNIADN
-1115 LWNNTR
+1115 LRGDATNKFSN
-1121 NNIGNIGQILSQ
+1121 
-1133 NSQNIFKD
+1133 
-1141 MHGRLNDLTN
+1141 MHSKLNDLTN
-1151 NGLNQMSDFWHNRL
+1151 GGLGKMEDAWHNRL
-1165 TGIANII
+1165 EGIAEVVTNS
-1172 TDVGGTIHNNFVNML
+1172 GGHIFNQFKNVLN
-1187 HNLAKPFEALI
+1187 NLAKPFESLI

-1212 GGDGKLGGF
+1212 GGDGKLGSFSFPGF
-1221 TFNAFAAGSNGPID
+1221 ANGTNGPIE
-1235 KDQIALLNDAPGS
+1235 KDQLALLNDAPGS

-1254 HRKATGETFMLPA
+1254 HRASTGETFMLPA
-1267 KRNMLFPLQQGDE
+1267 KRNMLFPLQKGDE
-1280 VLDGERAHKLATM
+1280 VLDGERSHQLATM
-1293 VQMPVPHAGGAI
+1293 MQMPIPHANGAI
-1305 GNFFGGIFD
+1305 GDFFSGLWNGAKELEDIAED
-1314 KVGDMADDAMDWVD
+1314 
-1328 KALKNVV
+1328 ALKNVV
-1335 EFGTELFGHFVSKVA
+1335 GFGKSLFGHFIASVT
-1350 PKSSDSIN
+1350 PKSTDKLNS
-1358 LGLKSDL
+1358 GLKLNL
-1365 PGFYARQLQAW
+1365 PGFYAEHLKNW
-1376 MKKQLESMNAD
+1376 LKKQLDDIHSAD
-1387 AQGYVSKEK
+1387 SPAGTMSKEA
-1396 FAQIA
+1396 FAKAA
-1401 RHAASLMH
+1401 RRAAQSLG
-1409 QTLSDGDIDHLY
+1409 QSISSGDIDHLY
-1421 WQGNVE
+1421 WQAFTE
-1427 SGDGANMGAGVDDHD
+1427 SSVNPAQNGGYDDHD
-1442 GTGRPLGFYQYKLR
+1442 GTGLPIGLFQFKRS
-1456 TWNSWAVPGHT
+1456 TWNAAVRAMGGKHNN
-1467 KIMSILD
+1467 IHSAVD
-1474 QTMAV
+1474 QIAAV
-1479 LNDSN
+1479 LADRT
-1484 WRSDLAPIG
+1484 WRSDFPPIG
-1493 TRRGWGPTGHKM
+1493 VKRGWTPHGY
-1505 FANGG
+1505 ANGG
-1510 ITTTPSIF
+1510 IATEPSIF

-1532 KSTRAWQLMRQ
+1532 KSTRAWQLMKQ

-1552 NQNTQVVNQTDLTP
+1552 NQSTQVVNQTDLTP
-1566 LEKRFDEALA
+1566 LEKRFDAALA

-1581 INLIDKLIGVT
+1581 INLIEQLIGVT

-1601 YRRTQHDINMAQAQS
+1601 YRRTQRDINLAQAQS
-1616 LGG
+1616 LTGI

>member
-51 AGAARAKYTGLGEA
+51 AGAARAKYNGLGEA

-81 SMTSMTSESATKYL
+81 SMTSMTSESAAKYL
-95 KLKRQIDAT
+95 KLKKQIDAT

-128 IEQLTAQQSKLK
+128 IEQLTAQQSKLN

-169 QRQRAAQQIAV
+169 QQQRAAQQMAV

-220 NGARQKLNSL
+220 NGARQKLSSL
-230 TEIQRREIT
+230 TEIQRREIA
-239 LLNQTKQRFGED
+239 LLDQTKQRFGEN

-266 TKIQETRQRVS
+266 TKIQETRQRIS
-277 ELNDQMKRTPSGWLG
+277 ELNEQMRRTPSGWLG
-292 RVSSRLDSIQGKADR
+292 KVSSRLDSIQGKADR

-324 FTGALANI
+324 FTSALANV

-345 YNIEQN
+345 YNVEQN

-382 QSVDVVNE
+382 QSVDIVNE

-420 LNGDQIKAV
+420 LSGDQIKAV

-522 LVGDITKPFMK
+522 LIGDITKPFMS

-577 ISATKLMDN
+577 ISSTKLMDN
-586 AIRGLTNGVR
+586 AIRGLTDGVR

-607 QIANFFQAFK
+607 QIANFFKAFK
-617 AGSVAQAKLFAA
+617 AGSAAQAKLFAA

-637 LLPVLDT
+637 MLPVLDT

-663 RAIRTLQAGIKGLET
+663 RAVRTLQAGIKGLET
-678 LKATGE
+678 LKIASQAIGN
-684 LIKGFSERLRK
+684 FSNRVKR
-695 IPNKK
+695 IPNRHV
-700 TTKVE
+700 TKMQVDG
-705 AKTLSADRQITTT
+705 ASSTRDLQNFSRRVD
-718 KDKIKLLPN
+718 
-727 SKNTNL
+727 
-733 TVSNAKANAQI
+733 
-744 VNTNR
+744 
-749 NLSRIPRSKMI
+749 RIPRSK
-760 GVSANVINAER
+760 
-771 NITNVRTKING
+771 TTTVR
-782 VPKTVQ
+782 
-788 IIAKAN
+788 AN
-794 TAGAASNINNIGASS
+794 TTAATNNIQKVGTT
-809 RRSAN
+809 
-814 IARTSFGII
+814 ARTASITSKLSFATI
-823 GSSAKMASVGLDLI
+823 GTAAKT
-837 GGPAGA
+837 AGTTISLAFRANPLGVIVTGVQLA
-843 IMLAVQGF
+843 IAAF
-851 QLLYQHSAKFR
+851 QFLYQHSAKFR
-862 KFVNGI
+862 KFTNGI
-868 VSGAM
+868 V
-873 KVGKTL
+873 
-879 VSGIGGAITK
+879 
-889 TVGFVKNN
+889 N
-897 WKEVGL
+897 
-903 YLVNPV
+903 
-909 AGALNSLYKHNTRFR
+909 
-924 KFTNDIVSSAKSMA
+924 SAKSMA
-938 SKAGRWFGN
+938 GKVGRWFGN
-947 MASSAGKHISRMA
+947 FAKNAGKNITSTVKSWQRGWKNMNKQSQRSTQQEMRYHQRLAKEAQRQHTRMWNSTKKEAARGWSQLNQRAARGVQQQIRQHQQMAKREQALHNRMWATTKKSFISGWNGLQTSTKNGVARINGHFDNMKQTVTKHAHEAMQNAGNHFKNGYNDIKA
-960 QSARR
+960 QSGNWRDK
-965 GWNNMNR
+965 
-972 SAQQSSQRQIRLHNQ
+972 
-987 MAQRNQR
+987 MAG
-994 SAQQM
+994 
-999 WTRLSRLCI
+999 L
-1008 QGWNQSNRL
+1008 
-1017 TRQGVQREIQAHRT
+1017 
-1031 MGTRVISFNTQLWN
+1031 
-1045 RSRQL
+1045 
-1050 FTKGWNDLRNSTRNG
+1050 
-1065 TNRVNNE
+1065 
-1072 FNRMRIT
+1072 
-1079 IGRHAQRAMT
+1079 
-1089 DASNHFRNGYRNI
+1089 
-1102 QNDTNRWGNQLGN
+1102 WGNAKDKIGGLAD
-1115 LWNNTR
+1115 
-1121 NNIGNIGQILSQ
+1121 NIRSDSTNKFS
-1133 NSQNIFKD
+1133 D
-1141 MHGRLNDLTN
+1141 MHSKLNDLTN
-1151 NGLNQMSDFWHNRL
+1151 GGLGKMEDAWRGRL
-1165 TGIANII
+1165 ESIAGVISSSGKHI
-1172 TDVGGTIHNNFVNML
+1172 WRQFVDLLGT
-1187 HNLAKPFEALI
+1187 LAKPFKDLI
-1198 NGIKDGVN
+1198 NDIIEGIN
-1206 WILDHV
+1206 WVLDHV
-1212 GGDGKLGGF
+1212 GGDGKLGKF
-1221 TFNAFAAGSNGPID
+1221 EFSFGSYATGTPDGGILH
-1235 KDQIALLNDAPGS
+1235 DQVALLNDGNGP

-1254 HRKATGETFMLPA
+1254 HRASTGETFMLPA
-1267 KRNMLFPLQQGDE
+1267 KRNMLLPLQKGDE
-1280 VLDGERAHKLATM
+1280 VLDGERSHQLATM
-1293 VQMPVPHAGGAI
+1293 MQMPIPHANGAI
-1305 GNFFGGIFD
+1305 GDFFSGLWNGAKELEDIAED
-1314 KVGDMADDAMDWVD
+1314 
-1328 KALKNVV
+1328 ALKDVVGFGKSLFTHFIANV
-1335 EFGTELFGHFVSKVA
+1335 T
-1350 PKSSDSIN
+1350 PKSTDSLN
-1358 LGLKSDL
+1358 SGLKFNL
-1365 PGFYARQLQAW
+1365 PGFFAERLKNW
-1376 MKKQLESMNAD
+1376 LKKQLEQMEDDNSGSVTAEMIKKA
-1387 AQGYVSKEK
+1387 AAKMKVSVS
-1396 FAQIA
+1396 A
-1401 RHAASLMH
+1401 
-1409 QTLSDGDIDHLY
+1409 GDISHIL
-1421 WQGNVE
+1421 NVVQHE
-1427 SGDGANMGAGVDDHD
+1427 SGGNARAINNWDINAQEGHPSKGVLQFIDRTFNKYAVKGHHD
-1442 GTGRPLGFYQYKLR
+1442 IWKPFDQ
-1456 TWNSWAVPGHT
+1456 
-1467 KIMSILD
+1467 ILA
-1474 QTMAV
+1474 MF
-1479 LNDSN
+1479 NDST
-1484 WRSDLAPIG
+1484 WRSDLTLG
-1493 TRRGWGPTGHKM
+1493 GWGPSGAPRG

-1510 ITTTPSIF
+1510 IATTPSIF

-1532 KSTRAWQLMRQ
+1532 KSTRAWQLMKQ

-1552 NQNTQVVNQTDLTP
+1552 NQSTQVVNQTDLTP
-1566 LEKRFDEALA
+1566 LEKRFDAALA

-1581 INLIDKLIGVT
+1581 ISLIEQLIGVT

-1601 YRRTQHDINMAQAQS
+1601 YRRTQRDINLAQAQS
-1616 LGG
+1616 LTGI

>member
-51 AGAARAKYTGLGEA
+51 AGAARAKYNGLGEA

-81 SMTSMTSESATKYL
+81 SMTSMTSESAAKYL
-95 KLKRQIDAT
+95 KLKKQIDAT

-140 VGTVDSARQ
+140 VGTADSARQ
-149 YLNFGKQIDR
+149 YLNFGKQIDL

-169 QRQRAAQQIAV
+169 QQQRAAQQMAV

-220 NGARQKLNSL
+220 NGARQKLSSL
-230 TEIQRREIT
+230 TEIQRREIA
-239 LLNQTKQRFGED
+239 LLDQTKQRFGEN

-266 TKIQETRQRVS
+266 TKIQEARQRIS
-277 ELNDQMKRTPSGWLG
+277 ELNEQMRRTPSGWLG
-292 RVSSRLDSIQGKADR
+292 KVSSRLDSIQGKADR
-307 VSTSFGRIFGAT
+307 VSVSFGRIFGAT

-324 FTGALANI
+324 FTGALANV

-345 YNIEQN
+345 YNVEQN

-382 QSVDVVNE
+382 QSVDIVNE

-420 LNGDQIKAV
+420 LSGDQIKAV

-509 FGVFRTIRARTPQ
+509 FGVFRTIRSRTPQ
-522 LVGDITKPFMK
+522 LIGDITKPFMS

-550 TDTEFTRL
+550 TDAEFTRL

-577 ISATKLMDN
+577 ISSTKLMDN
-586 AIRGLTNGVR
+586 AIRGLTNGVQQ
-596 RFGDIVASHHT
+596 FGNIVASHHT
-607 QIANFFQAFK
+607 QIANFFKAFK
-617 AGSVAQAKLFAA
+617 AGSAAQAKLFAA

-637 LLPVLDT
+637 MLPVLDT

-663 RAIRTLQAGIKGLET
+663 RAVKTLQAGVKGLET
-678 LKATGE
+678 
-684 LIKGFSERLRK
+684 IKTVSGVIGTFG
-695 IPNKK
+695 
-700 TTKVE
+700 
-705 AKTLSADRQITTT
+705 Q
-718 KDKIKLLPN
+718 KIKSIPSRKVTKIQVDGAKSTRDLQSYSNRLERIP
-727 SKNTNL
+727 KTKR
-733 TVSNAKANAQI
+733 TVVSASTTQA
-744 VNTNR
+744 NR
-749 NLSRIPRSKMI
+749 NLGAVQRQSQR
-760 GVSANVINAER
+760 
-771 NITNVRTKING
+771 
-782 VPKTVQ
+782 VPKVISVRATANTSQAVSN
-788 IIAKAN
+788 IAKVGTTSR
-794 TAGAASNINNIGASS
+794 TAATLSRSS
-809 RRSAN
+809 FS
-814 IARTSFGII
+814 II
-823 GSSAKMASVGLDLI
+823 GTSAKIASTGLSLI

-843 IMLAVQGF
+843 IMLVIQGF

-862 KFVNGI
+862 KFVDGI
-868 VSGAM
+868 AN
-873 KVGKTL
+873 
-879 VSGIGGAITK
+879 A
-889 TVGFVKNN
+889 
-897 WKEVGL
+897 
-903 YLVNPV
+903 
-909 AGALNSLYKHNTRFR
+909 
-924 KFTNDIVSSAKSMA
+924 AKSMA
-938 SKAGRWFGN
+938 GKVGRWFGN
-947 MASSAGKHISRMA
+947 MATSAGKHINRMA
-960 QSARR
+960 QSAKR

-972 SAQQSSQRQIRLHNQ
+972 TSQQSSQREIRLHNQ

-994 SAQQM
+994 AAQQM
-999 WTRLSRLCI
+999 WSRLSRSWI
-1008 QGWNQSNRL
+1008 QGWNLNNRL
-1017 TRQGVQREIQAHRT
+1017 TRQGVQQQIQQHRT
-1031 MGTRVISFNTQLWN
+1031 MSTRIAVFNTQLWN
-1045 RSRQL
+1045 RSRQA

-1065 TNRVNNE
+1065 TNNINDE
-1072 FNRMRIT
+1072 FNRMKVAV
-1079 IGRHAQRAMT
+1079 GQRAQQAMN
-1089 DASNHFRNGYRNI
+1089 DAKNHFQRGYSDIKSNTSGWRGDMANI
-1102 QNDTNRWGNQLGN
+1102 WSDTRGKISNIADN
-1115 LWNNTR
+1115 LRGDATNKF
-1121 NNIGNIGQILSQ
+1121 S
-1133 NSQNIFKD
+1133 D
-1141 MHGRLNDLTN
+1141 MHSKLNDLTN
-1151 NGLNQMSDFWHNRL
+1151 GGLGKMEDAWHNRL
-1165 TGIANII
+1165 EGIAEVVTNS
-1172 TDVGGTIHNNFVNML
+1172 GGHIFNQFKNVLN
-1187 HNLAKPFEALI
+1187 NLAKPFESLI

-1212 GGDGKLGGF
+1212 GGDGKLGSFSFPGF
-1221 TFNAFAAGSNGPID
+1221 ANGTNGPIE
-1235 KDQIALLNDAPGS
+1235 KDQLALLNDAPGS

-1254 HRKATGETFMLPA
+1254 HRASTGETFMLPA
-1267 KRNMLFPLQQGDE
+1267 KRNMLFPLQKGDE
-1280 VLDGERAHKLATM
+1280 VLDGERSHQLATM
-1293 VQMPVPHAGGAI
+1293 MRMPIPHANGAI
-1305 GNFFGGIFD
+1305 GDFFSGLWNGAKELEDIAED
-1314 KVGDMADDAMDWVD
+1314 
-1328 KALKNVV
+1328 ALKNVV
-1335 EFGTELFGHFVSKVA
+1335 GFGKSLFTHFVANVT
-1350 PKSSDSIN
+1350 PKSTDSLN
-1358 LGLKSDL
+1358 GGLKLNL
-1365 PGFYARQLQAW
+1365 PGFYAEHLKNW
-1376 MKKQLESMNAD
+1376 LKKQLDDIHSAD
-1387 AQGYVSKEK
+1387 SPAGTMSKEA
-1396 FAQIA
+1396 FAKAA
-1401 RHAASLMH
+1401 RRAAQSLG
-1409 QTLSDGDIDHLY
+1409 QSISSGDIDHLY
-1421 WQGNVE
+1421 WQAFTE
-1427 SGDGANMGAGVDDHD
+1427 SSVNPAQNGGYDDHD
-1442 GTGRPLGFYQYKLR
+1442 GTGLPIGLFQFKRS
-1456 TWNSWAVPGHT
+1456 TWNAAVRAMGGKHNN
-1467 KIMSILD
+1467 IHSAVD
-1474 QTMAV
+1474 QIAAV
-1479 LNDSN
+1479 LADRT
-1484 WRSDLAPIG
+1484 WRSDFPPIG
-1493 TRRGWGPTGHKM
+1493 VKRGWTPHGY
-1505 FANGG
+1505 ANGG
-1510 ITTTPSIF
+1510 IATEPSIF

-1552 NQNTQVVNQTDLTP
+1552 NQSTQVVNQTDLTP
-1566 LEKRFDEALA
+1566 LEKRFDAALA

-1581 INLIDKLIGVT
+1581 ISLIEQLIGVT

-1601 YRRTQHDINMAQAQS
+1601 YRRTQRDINLAQAQS
-1616 LGG
+1616 LTGI

>member
-51 AGAARAKYTGLGEA
+51 AGAARAKYNGLGEA

-81 SMTSMTSESATKYL
+81 SMTSMTSESSAKYL
-95 KLKRQIDAT
+95 KLKKQIDAT

-128 IEQLTAQQSKLK
+128 IEQLTAQQSKLN

-149 YLNFGKQIDR
+149 YLNFGKQIDL

-169 QRQRAAQQIAV
+169 QQQRAAQQMAV

-220 NGARQKLNSL
+220 NGARQKLSSL
-230 TEIQRREIT
+230 TEIQRREIA
-239 LLNQTKQRFGED
+239 LLDQTKQRFGEN

-266 TKIQETRQRVS
+266 IKIQETRQRIS
-277 ELNDQMKRTPSGWLG
+277 ELNEQMRRTPSGWLG
-292 RVSSRLDSIQGKADR
+292 KVSSRLDSIQGKADR
-307 VSTSFGRIFGAT
+307 VSVSFGRIFGAT

-324 FTGALANI
+324 FTGALANV

-345 YNIEQN
+345 YNVEQN

-382 QSVDVVNE
+382 QSVDIVNE

-420 LNGDQIKAV
+420 LSGDQIKAV

-509 FGVFRTIRARTPQ
+509 FGVFRTIRVRTPQ
-522 LVGDITKPFMK
+522 LIGDITKPFMS

-550 TDTEFTRL
+550 TDAEFTRL

-577 ISATKLMDN
+577 ISSTKLMDN

-607 QIANFFQAFK
+607 QIANFFKAFK
-617 AGSVAQAKLFAA
+617 AGSAAQAKLFAA
-629 VFVDLSKV
+629 VFVDLSKAM
-637 LLPVLDT
+637 LPVLDT

-663 RAIRTLQAGIKGLET
+663 RAVRTLQAGIKGLET
-678 LKATGE
+678 LKIASQAIGN
-684 LIKGFSERLRK
+684 FSNRVKR
-695 IPNKK
+695 IPNRHV
-700 TTKVE
+700 TKMQV
-705 AKTLSADRQITTT
+705 D
-718 KDKIKLLPN
+718 
-727 SKNTNL
+727 
-733 TVSNAKANAQI
+733 
-744 VNTNR
+744 
-749 NLSRIPRSKMI
+749 
-760 GVSANVINAER
+760 
-771 NITNVRTKING
+771 
-782 VPKTVQ
+782 
-788 IIAKAN
+788 
-794 TAGAASNINNIGASS
+794 GASS
-809 RRSAN
+809 TRDLQNFSRRVDRIPKAKTTTLHAN
-814 IARTSFGII
+814 TSQAVTNVTRVGTASRTAATLSRTSFSII
-823 GSSAKMASVGLDLI
+823 GTSARIASTGLGLI

-862 KFVNGI
+862 KFVDGI
-868 VSGAM
+868 AN
-873 KVGKTL
+873 
-879 VSGIGGAITK
+879 A
-889 TVGFVKNN
+889 
-897 WKEVGL
+897 
-903 YLVNPV
+903 
-909 AGALNSLYKHNTRFR
+909 
-924 KFTNDIVSSAKSMA
+924 AKSMA
-938 SKAGRWFGN
+938 GKVGRWFGN
-947 MASSAGKHISRMA
+947 MAKSAGKHISNMA
-960 QSARR
+960 RSAKR

-972 SAQQSSQRQIRLHNQ
+972 TSQQSSQREIRLHNQ

-994 SAQQM
+994 AAQQM
-999 WTRLSRLCI
+999 WSRLSRSWL
-1008 QGWNQSNRL
+1008 QGWNLNNRL
-1017 TRQGVQREIQAHRT
+1017 TRQGVQQQIQQHRT
-1031 MGTRVISFNTQLWN
+1031 MSTRIAVFNTQLWN
-1045 RSRQL
+1045 RSRQA

-1065 TNRVNNE
+1065 TNNINNE
-1072 FNRMRIT
+1072 FNQMKVAV
-1079 IGRHAQRAMT
+1079 GQRAQQAMN
-1089 DASNHFRNGYRNI
+1089 DAKNHFQRGYSDIKSNTSGWRGDMANI
-1102 QNDTNRWGNQLGN
+1102 WSDTRGK
-1115 LWNNTR
+1115 
-1121 NNIGNIGQILSQ
+1121 IGNIADNLRGDATNKFS
-1133 NSQNIFKD
+1133 D
-1141 MHGRLNDLTN
+1141 MHSKLNDLTN
-1151 NGLNQMSDFWHNRL
+1151 GGLGKMEDAWHNRL
-1165 TGIANII
+1165 EGIAEVVTNS
-1172 TDVGGTIHNNFVNML
+1172 GGHIFNQFKNVLN
-1187 HNLAKPFEALI
+1187 NLAKPFESLI

-1212 GGDGKLGGF
+1212 GGDGKLGSFSFPGF
-1221 TFNAFAAGSNGPID
+1221 ANGTNGPIE
-1235 KDQIALLNDAPGS
+1235 KDQLALLNDAPGS

-1254 HRKATGETFMLPA
+1254 HRASTGETFMLPA
-1267 KRNMLFPLQQGDE
+1267 KRNMLLPLQKGDE
-1280 VLDGERAHKLATM
+1280 VLDGERSHQLATM
-1293 VQMPVPHAGGAI
+1293 MQMPIPHANGAI
-1305 GNFFGGIFD
+1305 GDFFSGLWNGAKELEDIAED
-1314 KVGDMADDAMDWVD
+1314 
-1328 KALKNVV
+1328 ALKNVV
-1335 EFGTELFGHFVSKVA
+1335 GFGKSLFTHFVANVT
-1350 PKSSDSIN
+1350 PKSTDSLN
-1358 LGLKSDL
+1358 GGLKLNL
-1365 PGFYARQLQAW
+1365 PGFYAEHLKNW
-1376 MKKQLESMNAD
+1376 IKKQLDDLGSDTPKNGNWAPVVKKALRKNGLPDSEAYVNAWLKQIQTESGGNPKAV
-1387 AQGYVSKEK
+1387 QGN
-1396 FAQIA
+1396 I
-1401 RHAASLMH
+1401 
-1409 QTLSDGDIDHLY
+1409 GDI
-1421 WQGNVE
+1421 NNAT
-1427 SGDGANMGAGVDDHD
+1427 GDLAKGLVQTISATFNA
-1442 GTGRPLGFYQYKLR
+1442 YKF
-1456 TWNSWAVPGHT
+1456 PGHGN
-1467 KIMSILD
+1467 IFNGYDNL
-1474 QTMAV
+1474 
-1479 LNDSN
+1479 
-1484 WRSDLAPIG
+1484 LAGIAYAKAKYGASGMLSVIG
-1493 TRRGWGPTGHKM
+1493 HGHGY
-1505 FANGG
+1505 ANGG
-1510 ITTTPSIF
+1510 IATEPSIF

-1532 KSTRAWQLMRQ
+1532 KSTRAWQLMKQ

-1552 NQNTQVVNQTDLTP
+1552 NQSTQVVNQTDLTP
-1566 LEKRFDEALA
+1566 LEKRFDAALA

-1581 INLIDKLIGVT
+1581 ISLIEQLIGVT

-1601 YRRTQHDINMAQAQS
+1601 YRRTQRDINLAQAQS
-1616 LGG
+1616 LTGI

>member
-81 SMTSMTSESATKYL
+81 SMTSMTSESAAKYL

-169 QRQRAAQQIAV
+169 QRQRAAQQMAV
-180 EDSGVK
+180 EDSGVR

-220 NGARQKLNSL
+220 NGARQKLSSL
-230 TEIQRREIT
+230 TEIQRREIA
-239 LLNQTKQRFGED
+239 LLNQTKQRFGEN

-266 TKIQETRQRVS
+266 TKIQETRQHIS
-277 ELNDQMKRTPSGWLG
+277 ELNEQMKRTPSGWLG

-586 AIRGLTNGVR
+586 AIRGLTSGVR

-617 AGSVAQAKLFAA
+617 AGSAAQAKLFAA

-651 SAALI
+651 SAALV

-663 RAIRTLQAGIKGLET
+663 RAVRTLQAGIKGLET

-684 LIKGFSERLRK
+684 LIKGFSEKLRK

-705 AKTLSADRQITTT
+705 AKTLSANRQIATT
-718 KDKIKLLPN
+718 KDKIKLLPD
-727 SKNTNL
+727 SKNTSL
-733 TVSNAKANAQI
+733 TVSNTKANTQI
-744 VNTNR
+744 ANTSR
-749 NLSRIPRSKMI
+749 NISRIPRRKVI
-760 GVSANVINAER
+760 GVSANVTNAER

-794 TAGAASNINNIGASS
+794 TAGAASSINNIGASS

-837 GGPAGA
+837 GGPSGA

-868 VSGAM
+868 VSGARKM
-873 KVGKTL
+873 
-879 VSGIGGAITK
+879 
-889 TVGFVKNN
+889 
-897 WKEVGL
+897 
-903 YLVNPV
+903 
-909 AGALNSLYKHNTRFR
+909 AGN
-924 KFTNDIVSSAKSMA
+924 V
-938 SKAGRWFGN
+938 GRWFVN
-947 MASSAGKHISRMA
+947 MAKSAGKHISNMA
-960 QSARR
+960 RSAKR
-965 GWNNMNR
+965 GWNQINR
-972 SAQQSSQRQIRLHNQ
+972 TSQQSSQREIRLHNQ
-987 MAQRNQR
+987 MARRNQQ
-994 SAQQM
+994 SARQM
-999 WTRLSRLCI
+999 WNRLRRSWS
-1008 QGWNQSNRL
+1008 QGWNRNNQL
-1017 TRQGVQREIQAHRT
+1017 TRRGVQQQLREHKTLGSQIA
-1031 MGTRVISFNTQLWN
+1031 VLNTQMWSK
-1045 RSRQL
+1045 SRQV
-1050 FTKGWNDLRNSTRNG
+1050 FSKGYQDIREKTSNWRSNMHNIWNDTKNKLGNVADNIKNNST
-1065 TNRVNNE
+1065 
-1072 FNRMRIT
+1072 
-1079 IGRHAQRAMT
+1079 
-1089 DASNHFRNGYRNI
+1089 
-1102 QNDTNRWGNQLGN
+1102 N
-1115 LWNNTR
+1115 LFSKMHSSL
-1121 NNIGNIGQILSQ
+1121 NNITS
-1133 NSQNIFKD
+1133 
-1141 MHGRLNDLTN
+1141 
-1151 NGLNQMSDFWHNRL
+1151 NGLGQMLSGWKDHFSKLIGAITDSSSPVHNAFMGVMKGI
-1165 TGIANII
+1165 TAPFAAVVNGIA
-1172 TDVGGTIHNNFVNML
+1172 
-1187 HNLAKPFEALI
+1187 K
-1198 NGIKDGVN
+1198 GVN
-1206 WILDHV
+1206 WILDKV
-1212 GGDGKLGGF
+1212 GGEGKLGTNFSFNGF
-1221 TFNAFAAGSNGPID
+1221 ANGTPNGGILH
-1235 KDQIALLNDAPGS
+1235 DQIALLNDGNGP

-1254 HRKATGETFMLPA
+1254 HKKSTGKTFMLPA
-1267 KRNMLFPLQQGDE
+1267 QRNMLFPLEAGDE
-1280 VLDGERAHKLATM
+1280 VLDGERSHKLATM
-1293 VQMPVPHAGGAI
+1293 MNMPVPHANGSI
-1305 GNFFGGIFD
+1305 GSFFSGIWD
-1314 KVGDMADDAMDWVD
+1314 KVSDAADDAMDWVE

-1335 EFGTELFGHFVSKVA
+1335 EFGTETFNHFVNKMSGPKDNGHFFSV
-1350 PKSSDSIN
+1350 N
-1358 LGLKSDL
+1358 LHNHL
-1365 PGFYARQLQAW
+1365 PHYIAVEGEKW
-1376 MKKQLESMNAD
+1376 IKKQLEAMNAD

-1409 QTLSDGDIDHLY
+1409 QTLSAGDIDHLY
-1421 WQGNVE
+1421 WQGFVE

-1442 GTGRPLGFYQYKLR
+1442 GTGRPLGFYQYKKR

-1493 TRRGWGPTGHKM
+1493 VKRGWGPTGHKL

-1510 ITTTPSIF
+1510 IATTPSIF

-1616 LGG
+1616 LGGY

>member
-51 AGAARAKYTGLGEA
+51 AGAARAKYNGLGEA

-81 SMTSMTSESATKYL
+81 SMTSMTSESAAKYL
-95 KLKRQIDAT
+95 KLKKQIDAT
-104 QEAMSKLDTSTEAG
+104 QEAMSKLDTSTSAG

-128 IEQLTAQQSKLK
+128 IEELTAQQSKLK

-149 YLNFGKQIDR
+149 YLNFGKQIDL
-159 AKAKLASMAA
+159 AKAKLASMGA
-169 QRQRAAQQIAV
+169 QQQRAAQQMDI

-220 NGARQKLNSL
+220 NGARQKLSSL
-230 TEIQRREIT
+230 TEIQRREIA
-239 LLNQTKQRFGED
+239 LLDQTKQRFGEN

-266 TKIQETRQRVS
+266 TKIQETRQRIS
-277 ELNDQMKRTPSGWLG
+277 ELNEQMRQTPSGWLG

-307 VSTSFGRIFGAT
+307 VSVSFGRIFGAT

-324 FTGALANI
+324 FTSALANV

-345 YNIEQN
+345 YNVEQN

-382 QSVDVVNE
+382 QSVDIVNE

-420 LNGDQIKAV
+420 LSGDQIKAV

-509 FGVFRTIRARTPQ
+509 FGVFRTIRSRTPQ
-522 LVGDITKPFMK
+522 LIGDITKPFMS

-577 ISATKLMDN
+577 ISSTKLMDN

-607 QIANFFQAFK
+607 QIANFFKAFK
-617 AGSVAQAKLFAA
+617 AGSAAQAKLFAA

-663 RAIRTLQAGIKGLET
+663 RAVRTLQAGIKGLET
-678 LKATGE
+678 LKIASQAIGN
-684 LIKGFSERLRK
+684 FSNRVKR
-695 IPNKK
+695 IPNRHV
-700 TTKVE
+700 TKMQV
-705 AKTLSADRQITTT
+705 D
-718 KDKIKLLPN
+718 
-727 SKNTNL
+727 
-733 TVSNAKANAQI
+733 
-744 VNTNR
+744 
-749 NLSRIPRSKMI
+749 
-760 GVSANVINAER
+760 
-771 NITNVRTKING
+771 
-782 VPKTVQ
+782 
-788 IIAKAN
+788 
-794 TAGAASNINNIGASS
+794 GASS
-809 RRSAN
+809 TRDLQNFSRRVDRIPKAKTTTFHAN
-814 IARTSFGII
+814 TSQAVTNVTRVGTASRTAATLSRTSFSII
-823 GSSAKMASVGLDLI
+823 GTSAKIASTGLDLI

-862 KFVNGI
+862 KFVDGI
-868 VSGAM
+868 AN
-873 KVGKTL
+873 
-879 VSGIGGAITK
+879 A
-889 TVGFVKNN
+889 
-897 WKEVGL
+897 
-903 YLVNPV
+903 
-909 AGALNSLYKHNTRFR
+909 
-924 KFTNDIVSSAKSMA
+924 AKSMA
-938 SKAGRWFGN
+938 GKVGRWFGN
-947 MASSAGKHISRMA
+947 MATSAGKHINRMA
-960 QSARR
+960 QSAKR

-972 SAQQSSQRQIRLHNQ
+972 TSQQSSQREIRLHNQ

-994 SAQQM
+994 AAQQM
-999 WTRLSRLCI
+999 WSRLSRSWI
-1008 QGWNQSNRL
+1008 QGWNLNNRL
-1017 TRQGVQREIQAHRT
+1017 TRQGVQQQIQQHRT
-1031 MGTRVISFNTQLWN
+1031 MSTRIAVFNTQLWN
-1045 RSRQL
+1045 RSRQA

-1065 TNRVNNE
+1065 TNNINDE
-1072 FNRMRIT
+1072 FNRMKVAV
-1079 IGRHAQRAMT
+1079 GQRAQQAMN
-1089 DASNHFRNGYRNI
+1089 DAKNHFQRGYSDIESNTSGWRGDMANI
-1102 QNDTNRWGNQLGN
+1102 WSDTRGKISNIADN
-1115 LWNNTR
+1115 LRGDATNKF
-1121 NNIGNIGQILSQ
+1121 S
-1133 NSQNIFKD
+1133 D
-1141 MHGRLNDLTN
+1141 MHSKLNDLTD
-1151 NGLNQMSDFWHNRL
+1151 NGLGKMHDAWHNRL
-1165 TGIANII
+1165 EGIAEVVTNS
-1172 TDVGGTIHNNFVNML
+1172 GGHIFNQFKNVLN
-1187 HNLAKPFEALI
+1187 NLAKPFESLI

-1212 GGDGKLGGF
+1212 GGDGKLGSFSFPGF
-1221 TFNAFAAGSNGPID
+1221 ANGTNGPIE
-1235 KDQIALLNDAPGS
+1235 KDQLALLNDAPGS

-1254 HRKATGETFMLPA
+1254 HRASTGETFMLPA
-1267 KRNMLFPLQQGDE
+1267 KRNMLFPLQKGDE
-1280 VLDGERAHKLATM
+1280 VLDGERSHKLATM
-1293 VQMPVPHAGGAI
+1293 MQMPIPHANGAI
-1305 GNFFGGIFD
+1305 GDFFSGLWNGAKELEDIAED
-1314 KVGDMADDAMDWVD
+1314 
-1328 KALKNVV
+1328 ALKNVV
-1335 EFGTELFGHFVSKVA
+1335 GFGKSLFTHFVANVT
-1350 PKSSDSIN
+1350 PKSTDSLN
-1358 LGLKSDL
+1358 SGLKFNL
-1365 PGFYARQLQAW
+1365 PGFFAEHLKNW
-1376 MKKQLESMNAD
+1376 MKKQLEQMEDDNSGSVTAEMIKKA
-1387 AQGYVSKEK
+1387 AAKMKVSVS
-1396 FAQIA
+1396 A
-1401 RHAASLMH
+1401 
-1409 QTLSDGDIDHLY
+1409 GDISHILTVV
-1421 WQGNVE
+1421 QHE
-1427 SGDGANMGAGVDDHD
+1427 SGGDPRIVNNWDINAQEGHPSKGVLQFID
-1442 GTGRPLGFYQYKLR
+1442 GTFNKY
-1456 TWNSWAVPGHT
+1456 AVKGHHDIW
-1467 KIMSILD
+1467 KPFDQILA
-1474 QTMAV
+1474 MF
-1479 LNDSN
+1479 NDST
-1484 WRSDLAPIG
+1484 WRSDLTLGGWSPSGAP
-1493 TRRGWGPTGHKM
+1493 RG

-1510 ITTTPSIF
+1510 IATEPSIF
-1518 GEAGAEMAIPLDTM
+1518 GEAGPEMAIPLDTM
-1532 KSTRAWQLMRQ
+1532 KSTRAWQLMKQ

-1576 QNQQL
+1576 QNRQL
-1581 INLIDKLIGVT
+1581 ISLIDKLIGVT

-1601 YRRTQHDINMAQAQS
+1601 YRRTQRDINLAQAQS
-1616 LGG
+1616 LTGI

>member
-1 MAKVQA
+1 MTKVQA

-51 AGAARAKYTGLGEA
+51 AGAARAKYNGLGEA

-81 SMTSMTSESATKYL
+81 SMTSMTSESAAKYL
-95 KLKRQIDAT
+95 KLKKQIDAT

-140 VGTVDSARQ
+140 VGTADSARQ
-149 YLNFGKQIDR
+149 YLNFGKQIDL

-169 QRQRAAQQIAV
+169 QQQRAAQQMAV

-220 NGARQKLNSL
+220 NGTRQKLSSL
-230 TEIQRREIT
+230 TEIQSREIA
-239 LLNQTKQRFGED
+239 LLEQTKQRFGEN

-266 TKIQETRQRVS
+266 TKIEETRQRIS
-277 ELNDQMKRTPSGWLG
+277 ELNEQMKQTPSGWLG

-307 VSTSFGRIFGAT
+307 VSVSFGRIFGAT

-324 FTGALANI
+324 FTGALANV

-371 DSINKMSQATG
+371 DSINKMSRATG
-382 QSVDVVNE
+382 QSVDIVNE

-420 LNGDQIKAV
+420 LSGDQIKAV

-447 NQIGQYFPMI
+447 NQISQYFPMI
-457 DEAMAKHFHTS
+457 DGAMAKHFHTS
-468 VAGMRQMAK
+468 VAGMLQMAK

-522 LVGDITKPFMK
+522 LIGDITKPFMS

-550 TDTEFTRL
+550 TDAEFTRL

-577 ISATKLMDN
+577 ISSTKLMDN

-607 QIANFFQAFK
+607 QIANFFKAFK
-617 AGSVAQAKLFAA
+617 AGSAAQAKLFAA

-637 LLPVLDT
+637 MLPVLDT

-663 RAIRTLQAGIKGLET
+663 RAVRTLQAGIKGLET
-678 LKATGE
+678 LKIASQAIGN
-684 LIKGFSERLRK
+684 FSNRVKR
-695 IPNKK
+695 IPNRHV
-700 TTKVE
+700 TKMQV
-705 AKTLSADRQITTT
+705 D
-718 KDKIKLLPN
+718 
-727 SKNTNL
+727 
-733 TVSNAKANAQI
+733 
-744 VNTNR
+744 
-749 NLSRIPRSKMI
+749 
-760 GVSANVINAER
+760 
-771 NITNVRTKING
+771 
-782 VPKTVQ
+782 
-788 IIAKAN
+788 
-794 TAGAASNINNIGASS
+794 GASS
-809 RRSAN
+809 TRDLQNFSRQVDRIPKAKTTTLHAN
-814 IARTSFGII
+814 TSQAVTNVTRVGTASRTAATLSRTSFSII
-823 GSSAKMASVGLDLI
+823 GTSARIASTGLGLI

-862 KFVNGI
+862 KFVDGI
-868 VSGAM
+868 AN
-873 KVGKTL
+873 
-879 VSGIGGAITK
+879 A
-889 TVGFVKNN
+889 
-897 WKEVGL
+897 
-903 YLVNPV
+903 
-909 AGALNSLYKHNTRFR
+909 
-924 KFTNDIVSSAKSMA
+924 AKSMA
-938 SKAGRWFGN
+938 GKVGRWFGN
-947 MASSAGKHISRMA
+947 MAKSAGKHISNMA
-960 QSARR
+960 RSAKR

-972 SAQQSSQRQIRLHNQ
+972 TSQQSSQREIRLHNQ

-994 SAQQM
+994 AAQQM
-999 WTRLSRLCI
+999 WSRLSRSWL
-1008 QGWNQSNRL
+1008 QGWNLNNRL
-1017 TRQGVQREIQAHRT
+1017 TRQGVQQQIQQHRT
-1031 MGTRVISFNTQLWN
+1031 MSTRIAVFNTQLWN
-1045 RSRQL
+1045 RSRQA

-1065 TNRVNNE
+1065 TNNINNE
-1072 FNRMRIT
+1072 FNQMKVAV
-1079 IGRHAQRAMT
+1079 GQRAQQAMN
-1089 DASNHFRNGYRNI
+1089 DAKNHFQRGYSDIKSDTSGWRGDMANI
-1102 QNDTNRWGNQLGN
+1102 WSDTRGK
-1115 LWNNTR
+1115 
-1121 NNIGNIGQILSQ
+1121 IGNIADNLRGDAT
-1133 NSQNIFKD
+1133 NKFAD
-1141 MHGRLNDLTN
+1141 MHSKLNDLTD
-1151 NGLNQMSDFWHNRL
+1151 NGLGRMHDAWHNRL
-1165 TGIANII
+1165 EGIAEVVTNS
-1172 TDVGGTIHNNFVNML
+1172 GGHIFNQFKNVLN
-1187 HNLAKPFEALI
+1187 NLAKPFESLI

-1212 GGDGKLGGF
+1212 GGDGKLGSFSFPGF
-1221 TFNAFAAGSNGPID
+1221 ANGTNGPIE
-1235 KDQIALLNDAPGS
+1235 KDQLALLNDAPGS

-1254 HRKATGETFMLPA
+1254 HRASTGETFMLPA
-1267 KRNMLFPLQQGDE
+1267 KRNMLFPLQKGDE
-1280 VLDGERAHKLATM
+1280 VLDGERSHQLATM
-1293 VQMPVPHAGGAI
+1293 MQMPIPHANGAI
-1305 GNFFGGIFD
+1305 GDFFSGLWNGAKELEDIAED
-1314 KVGDMADDAMDWVD
+1314 
-1328 KALKNVV
+1328 ALKNVV
-1335 EFGTELFGHFVSKVA
+1335 GFGKSLFTHFVTNVT
-1350 PKSSDSIN
+1350 PKSTDSLN
-1358 LGLKSDL
+1358 SGLKLNL
-1365 PGFYARQLQAW
+1365 PGFYAEHLAAW

-1387 AQGYVSKEK
+1387 AQGFVSKDK
-1396 FAQIA
+1396 FARIA
-1401 RHAASLMH
+1401 KHAAALMH
-1409 QTLSDGDIDHLY
+1409 QSLSDGDIDHLY
-1421 WQGNVE
+1421 WQGHVE

-1442 GTGRPLGFYQYKLR
+1442 GTGRPLGFYQYKKS
-1456 TWNSWAVPGHT
+1456 TWSSWAVPGHT

-1493 TRRGWGPTGHKM
+1493 VTRGWGPTGHKL

-1510 ITTTPSIF
+1510 IATEPSIF

-1552 NQNTQVVNQTDLTP
+1552 NQSTQVVNQADLTP

-1576 QNQQL
+1576 QNRQL
-1581 INLIDKLIGVT
+1581 ISLIDKLIGVT

-1601 YRRTQHDINMAQAQS
+1601 YRRTQRDINLAQAQS
-1616 LGG
+1616 LTGI

>member
-7 KMATEVA
+7 RMATEVA

-51 AGAARAKYTGLGEA
+51 AGAARAKYNGLGEA

-81 SMTSMTSESATKYL
+81 SMTSMTSESAAKYL

-104 QEAMSKLDTSTEAG
+104 QEAMSKLDTSTSAG

-149 YLNFGKQIDR
+149 YLNFGKQIDL

-169 QRQRAAQQIAV
+169 QQQRAAQQMAV

-220 NGARQKLNSL
+220 NGARQKLSSL
-230 TEIQRREIT
+230 TEIQRREIA
-239 LLNQTKQRFGED
+239 LLDQTKQRFGEN

-266 TKIQETRQRVS
+266 TKIQETRQRIS
-277 ELNDQMKRTPSGWLG
+277 ELNEQMKQTPSGWLG

-307 VSTSFGRIFGAT
+307 VSVSFGRIFGAT

-324 FTGALANI
+324 FTGALSSITARM
-332 QGRLVDLVKAGAD
+332 GDLIKAGAD
-345 YNIEQN
+345 YNIEQD

-420 LNGDQIKAV
+420 LNGDQIQAV

-468 VAGMRQMAK
+468 VAGMRQMAE

-487 EVFTSLG
+487 DVFTSLG

-522 LVGDITKPFMK
+522 LVGDITKPFMS
-533 ISNPFLK
+533 ISNPFLQ

-550 TDTEFTRL
+550 TDTEFRQL

-586 AIRGLTNGVR
+586 AIRGLTNGVS

-607 QIANFFQAFK
+607 QIANFFKAFK
-617 AGSVAQAKLFAA
+617 TGSVAQAKLFAA

-637 LLPVLDT
+637 MLPVLNT

-651 SAALI
+651 SAALV

-663 RAIRTLQAGIKGLET
+663 RAMRTLQAGIKGLET

-684 LIKGFSERLRK
+684 LIRTFGNRVRN
-695 IPNKK
+695 IPTRK
-700 TTKVE
+700 TTRIEVNGAQSTRELQAYSNRLDRLPK
-705 AKTLSADRQITTT
+705 AKTTT
-718 KDKIKLLPN
+718 
-727 SKNTNL
+727 
-733 TVSNAKANAQI
+733 
-744 VNTNR
+744 
-749 NLSRIPRSKMI
+749 
-760 GVSANVINAER
+760 VSANTTRANRNVGAYER
-771 NITNVRTKING
+771 QAQR
-782 VPKTVQ
+782 VPRRIATTATANTTAATTSISRVGST
-788 IIAKAN
+788 AKAASLTSRLSFASIGAAAK
-794 TAGAASNINNIGASS
+794 TAGTTISLAF
-809 RRSAN
+809 RAN
-814 IARTSFGII
+814 PFGMILTGI
-823 GSSAKMASVGLDLI
+823 Q
-837 GGPAGA
+837 
-843 IMLAVQGF
+843 LAVAGF

-862 KFVNGI
+862 RFANGI
-868 VSGAM
+868 ANATKSLAG
-873 KVGKTL
+873 KV
-879 VSGIGGAITK
+879 
-889 TVGFVKNN
+889 
-897 WKEVGL
+897 
-903 YLVNPV
+903 
-909 AGALNSLYKHNTRFR
+909 
-924 KFTNDIVSSAKSMA
+924 
-938 SKAGRWFGN
+938 GRWFGN

-960 QSARR
+960 QSAKR

-972 SAQQSSQRQIRLHNQ
+972 TSQQSSQRETRIQSQ
-987 MAQRNQR
+987 MARRNQR
-994 SAQQM
+994 SSQQM
-999 WTRLSRLCI
+999 WARLRRSWSQGWRQNTRVTQQSTRREVQQHRRMSTQINRLHSRLWTGLVRYATR
-1008 QGWNQSNRL
+1008 GWNNNNRL
-1017 TRQGVQREIQAHRT
+1017 TRKSVQQQVHQHRMMSTRIAVFNNQMWRRSGQA
-1031 MGTRVISFNTQLWN
+1031 FL
-1045 RSRQL
+1045 
-1050 FTKGWNDLRNSTRNG
+1050 KGWGGLLKSTQTGARN
-1065 TNRVNNE
+1065 VNNE
-1072 FNRMRIT
+1072 FNRMRVSV
-1079 IGRHAQRAMT
+1079 GQRAQQAMN
-1089 DASNHFRNGYRNI
+1089 DAGQRFHKGYRDVT
-1102 QNDTNRWGNQLGN
+1102 NDTSGWRGDM
-1115 LWNNTR
+1115 
-1121 NNIGNIGQILSQ
+1121 
-1133 NSQNIFKD
+1133 QNIWNDARGKIGDVSDKLRSDNTGKFADMHSKLNGLTNGGLGKMEDTWHDRLESIAGVVSSSGKHIWQQFVDLLASLARPFKD
-1141 MHGRLNDLTN
+1141 
-1151 NGLNQMSDFWHNRL
+1151 
-1165 TGIANII
+1165 
-1172 TDVGGTIHNNFVNML
+1172 
-1187 HNLAKPFEALI
+1187 LI
-1198 NGIKDGVN
+1198 NDIAKGIN
-1206 WILDHV
+1206 WVLDHV
-1212 GGDGKLGGF
+1212 GGDGKLGE
-1221 TFNAFAAGSNGPID
+1221 FNFSFGSYATGTPGGGILH
-1235 KDQIALLNDAPGS
+1235 DQFALLNDGS
-1248 HYQEMV
+1248 GPHYQEMV
-1254 HRKATGETFMLPA
+1254 HRASTGETFMLPA
-1267 KRNMLFPLQQGDE
+1267 KRNMLLPLQKGDE
-1280 VLDGERAHKLATM
+1280 VLDGERSHKLATM
-1293 VQMPVPHAGGAI
+1293 MQMPIPHANGA
-1305 GNFFGGIFD
+1305 
-1314 KVGDMADDAMDWVD
+1314 VGDFFSGLWNGAKELEDIAED
-1328 KALKNVV
+1328 ALKNVV
-1335 EFGTELFGHFVSKVA
+1335 GFGKSLFTHFVANVT
-1350 PKSSDSIN
+1350 PKSTDSLN
-1358 LGLKSDL
+1358 SGLKFGL
-1365 PGFYARQLQAW
+1365 PGFYAHHLQAW
-1376 MKKQLESMNAD
+1376 LKKQLEAADAD

-1409 QTLSDGDIDHLY
+1409 QTLSAGDIDHLY
-1421 WQGNVE
+1421 WQGHVE

-1442 GTGRPLGFYQYKLR
+1442 GTGRPLGFYQYKR
-1456 TWNSWAVPGHT
+1456 STWNSWAVAGHN

-1493 TRRGWGPTGHKM
+1493 VKRGWGPTGHKL

-1510 ITTTPSIF
+1510 IATVPSIF

-1532 KSTRAWQLMRQ
+1532 KSTRAWQLMKQ

-1552 NQNTQVVNQTDLTP
+1552 NQSTQVVNQTDLTP
-1566 LEKRFDEALA
+1566 LEKRFDAALA

-1581 INLIDKLIGVT
+1581 ISLIEQLIGVT

-1601 YRRTQHDINMAQAQS
+1601 YRRTQRDINLAQAQS
-1616 LGG
+1616 LTGI

>member
-1 MAKVQA
+1 MATVQA

-25 NLTSAVSSSTSA
+25 NLTSAVSASTSA
-37 WKAQEAYLRSVGDS
+37 WKSQQAYLRSVGDY
-51 AGAARAKYTGLGEA
+51 AGAARAKYNGLGEA

-76 QDKQR
+76 EEKQR
-81 SMTSMTSESATKYL
+81 SMSSISTESATKYL
-95 KLKRQIDAT
+95 NLKKQIDAT
-104 QEAMSKLDTSTEAG
+104 RESMGRLDTSTEAG
-118 KAAEKSMQAT
+118 KAAQKSMQST
-128 IEQLTAQQSKLK
+128 IDQLVAEQKRLN

-149 YLNFGKQIDR
+149 YLNFGRQIDQ
-159 AKAKLASMAA
+159 ANAKLASMRA
-169 QRQRAAQQIAV
+169 QQQRAAQQMDI
-180 EDSGVK
+180 EDSGVRR
-186 KLSSSMRVQEGLVSA
+186 LSASMRAQQGLVSA
-201 TVERLKAQ
+201 TVERLRSQ
-209 GQSYQALQTSL
+209 GQAYQALETDL
-220 NGARQKLNSL
+220 NGTRQRLQSL
-230 TEIQRREIT
+230 QTLQEREIS
-239 LLNQTKQRFGED
+239 LLDKTKQRFGEN
-251 SEQYARNATRVQELG
+251 SEQYAKQATEVQKLG
-266 TKIQETRQRVS
+266 TRISETRQRINDLDG
-277 ELNDQMKRTPSGWLG
+277 ELKKQPTAWSYIRNSILG
-292 RVSSRLDSIQGKADR
+292 VDSA
-307 VSTSFGRIFGAT
+307 
-319 AAANM
+319 
-324 FTGALANI
+324 
-332 QGRLVDLVKAGAD
+332 
-345 YNIEQN
+345 E
-351 KMNATWST
+351 
-359 LTGSAKKAGPMV
+359 KKAK
-371 DSINKMSQATG
+371 DSAINFGTVLKANVFGGWIQTGFSTITTQLKSIITNGTQA
-382 QSVDVVNE
+382 
-390 LEQGFYH
+390 
-397 LHSSKSQADSL
+397 
-408 TSSMLNMADAVG
+408 
-420 LNGDQIKAV
+420 
-429 EQDMVHGMAT
+429 
-439 GKITQGEL
+439 
-447 NQIGQYFPMI
+447 
-457 DEAMAKHFHTS
+457 
-468 VAGMRQMAK
+468 AK
-477 AGKITSKDLQ
+477 AGGALEARWKNI
-487 EVFTSLG
+487 EVSAG
-494 NGKYKEAAD
+494 NIK
-503 NMMNSY
+503 
-509 FGVFRTIRARTPQ
+509 Q
-522 LVGDITKPFMK
+522 LSEQVGD
-533 ISNPFLK
+533 LK
-540 SVRNWVNDKS
+540 
-550 TDTEFTRL
+550 T
-558 GNQMARSMNQ
+558 
-568 IISAFGGSN
+568 
-577 ISATKLMDN
+577 
-586 AIRGLTNGVR
+586 
-596 RFGDIVASHHT
+596 
-607 QIANFFQAFK
+607 
-617 AGSVAQAKLFAA
+617 
-629 VFVDLSKV
+629 
-637 LLPVLDT
+637 
-644 MARFPKT
+644 
-651 SAALI
+651 
-656 TSFLLAS
+656 
-663 RAIRTLQAGIKGLET
+663 
-678 LKATGE
+678 
-684 LIKGFSERLRK
+684 
-695 IPNKK
+695 
-700 TTKVE
+700 
-705 AKTLSADRQITTT
+705 
-718 KDKIKLLPN
+718 
-727 SKNTNL
+727 NTNL
-733 TVSNAKANAQI
+733 TAQSVNALQTRFYGMTHSISQTKTLTQGVASLSDQLKLSDQQANAFAGG
-744 VNTNR
+744 
-749 NLSRIPRSKMI
+749 LSRIESSGKVTSASLGRLEKQAPGLTAALAKVSGMSQDSFKSLISSGKMTTDQFNQLLAKASKDYEQNSKSFGQTSGGALHKLQQEWI
-760 GVSANVINAER
+760 STQAKLAKPLLKVSATGLNELSNALNNKQTQR
-771 NITNVRTKING
+771 GLQILAKGLADSAVNAAKFIGYLAQHQNTVKVFAGALLGLAVAFKGMQAALVAKDTISGFIKMVGKIPRFHTTKIQVNEANSTRSLQRFSRQ
-782 VPKTVQ
+782 VDKIPKSKTTTLKADTTQATKNISNVGTVSTS
-788 IIAKAN
+788 AATKA
-794 TAGAASNINNIGASS
+794 T
-809 RRSAN
+809 
-814 IARTSFGII
+814 TSFGLI
-823 GSSAKMASVGLDLI
+823 GRSAKIASTGLSLI

-843 IMLAVQGF
+843 IMLVVQGF
-851 QLLYQHSAKFR
+851 TLLYQHSAKFR
-862 KFVNGI
+862 TFVNGI
-868 VSGAM
+868 ASGAM

-1072 FNRMRIT
+1072 FNRMRIAV
-1079 IGRHAQRAMT
+1079 GQRAQQAMT
-1089 DASNHFRNGYRNI
+1089 NASNHFRNGYRNI

-1121 NNIGNIGQILSQ
+1121 NNIGNIGQSLSQ

-1376 MKKQLESMNAD
+1376 MKKQLDQLNTADPPGSGVERWRPLVLRALHMLGLSSGLVNKVLRQIQTESSGNPKAMGGTD
-1387 AQGYVSKEK
+1387 G
-1396 FAQIA
+1396 
-1401 RHAASLMH
+1401 
-1409 QTLSDGDIDHLY
+1409 LSDGHAEGLM
-1421 WQGNVE
+1421 QVKPPTFN
-1427 SGDGANMGAGVDDHD
+1427 A
-1442 GTGRPLGFYQYKLR
+1442 YKL
-1456 TWNSWAVPGHT
+1456 PGHNN
-1467 KIMSILD
+1467 IWNGFDNML
-1474 QTMAV
+1474 AG
-1479 LNDSN
+1479 LNYAKH
-1484 WRSDLAPIG
+1484 RYGSDLSFLG
-1493 TRRGWGPTGHKM
+1493 QGHGY
-1505 FANGG
+1505 ANGG
-1510 ITTTPSIF
+1510 IATTPSIF

-1543 VVDYYAGSS
+1543 VVDYYAGNSA
-1552 NQNTQVVNQTDLTP
+1552 NGTTQVTTQTDLEP
-1566 LEKRFDEALA
+1566 IEKRLDAALS

-1581 INLIDKLIGVT
+1581 INLLDKLIGVT
-1592 DSANNPTAR
+1592 DAVNNPTAR
-1601 YRRTQHDINMAQAQS
+1601 YRRTQRDINMAQAQS
-1616 LGG
+1616 LGGY

>member
-81 SMTSMTSESATKYL
+81 SMTSMTSESAAKYL

-128 IEQLTAQQSKLK
+128 IEELTAQQSKLK

-149 YLNFGKQIDR
+149 YLNFGKQIDL

-169 QRQRAAQQIAV
+169 QQQRAAQQMAV

-220 NGARQKLNSL
+220 NGARQKLSSL
-230 TEIQRREIT
+230 TEIQRREIA
-239 LLNQTKQRFGED
+239 LLDQTKQRFGEN

-266 TKIQETRQRVS
+266 TKIQETRQRIS
-277 ELNDQMKRTPSGWLG
+277 ELNEQMRRTPSGWLG
-292 RVSSRLDSIQGKADR
+292 KVSSRLDSIQGKADR

-324 FTGALANI
+324 FTGALANV

-345 YNIEQN
+345 YNVEQN

-382 QSVDVVNE
+382 QSVDIVNE

-420 LNGDQIKAV
+420 LSGDQIKAV

-522 LVGDITKPFMK
+522 LIGDITKPFMS

-550 TDTEFTRL
+550 TDAEFTRL

-577 ISATKLMDN
+577 INSTKLMDN
-586 AIRGLTNGVR
+586 AIRGLTDGVR

-607 QIANFFQAFK
+607 QIANFFKAFK
-617 AGSVAQAKLFAA
+617 AGSAAQAKLFAA

-637 LLPVLDT
+637 MLPVLDT

-663 RAIRTLQAGIKGLET
+663 RAVRTLQAGIKGLET
-678 LKATGE
+678 LKIASQAIGN
-684 LIKGFSERLRK
+684 FSNRVKR
-695 IPNKK
+695 IPNRHV
-700 TTKVE
+700 TKMQV
-705 AKTLSADRQITTT
+705 D
-718 KDKIKLLPN
+718 
-727 SKNTNL
+727 
-733 TVSNAKANAQI
+733 
-744 VNTNR
+744 
-749 NLSRIPRSKMI
+749 
-760 GVSANVINAER
+760 
-771 NITNVRTKING
+771 
-782 VPKTVQ
+782 
-788 IIAKAN
+788 
-794 TAGAASNINNIGASS
+794 GASS
-809 RRSAN
+809 TRDLQNFSRRVDRIPKAKTTTLHAN
-814 IARTSFGII
+814 TSQAVTNVTRVGTASRTAATLSRTSFSII
-823 GSSAKMASVGLDLI
+823 GTSAKIASTGLSLI

-843 IMLAVQGF
+843 IMLVIQGF

-862 KFVNGI
+862 KFTNGI
-868 VSGAM
+868 V
-873 KVGKTL
+873 
-879 VSGIGGAITK
+879 
-889 TVGFVKNN
+889 N
-897 WKEVGL
+897 
-903 YLVNPV
+903 
-909 AGALNSLYKHNTRFR
+909 
-924 KFTNDIVSSAKSMA
+924 SAKSMA
-938 SKAGRWFGN
+938 GKVGRWFGN
-947 MASSAGKHISRMA
+947 FAKNAGKNITSTVKSWQRGWKNMNKQSQRSTQQEMRYHQRLAKEAQRQHTRMWNSTKKEAVRGWSQLNQRAARGVQQQIRQHQQMAKREQALHNRMWATTKKSFISGWNGLRTSTKNGVARINGHFDNMKQTVTKHAHEAMQNAGNHFKNGYNDIKA
-960 QSARR
+960 QSGNWRDK
-965 GWNNMNR
+965 
-972 SAQQSSQRQIRLHNQ
+972 
-987 MAQRNQR
+987 MAG
-994 SAQQM
+994 
-999 WTRLSRLCI
+999 L
-1008 QGWNQSNRL
+1008 
-1017 TRQGVQREIQAHRT
+1017 
-1031 MGTRVISFNTQLWN
+1031 
-1045 RSRQL
+1045 
-1050 FTKGWNDLRNSTRNG
+1050 
-1065 TNRVNNE
+1065 
-1072 FNRMRIT
+1072 
-1079 IGRHAQRAMT
+1079 
-1089 DASNHFRNGYRNI
+1089 
-1102 QNDTNRWGNQLGN
+1102 WGNAKDKIGGLAD
-1115 LWNNTR
+1115 
-1121 NNIGNIGQILSQ
+1121 NIRSDSTNKFS
-1133 NSQNIFKD
+1133 D
-1141 MHGRLNDLTN
+1141 MHSKLNDLTN
-1151 NGLNQMSDFWHNRL
+1151 GGLGKMEDAWHNRL
-1165 TGIANII
+1165 ESIAGVISSSGKHI
-1172 TDVGGTIHNNFVNML
+1172 WQQFVDL
-1187 HNLAKPFEALI
+1187 LTTLAKPFKDLI
-1198 NGIKDGVN
+1198 NDIVEGIN
-1206 WILDHV
+1206 WVLDHV
-1212 GGDGKLGGF
+1212 GGDGKLVKFEFSFGSYATGTPDGG
-1221 TFNAFAAGSNGPID
+1221 ILH
-1235 KDQIALLNDAPGS
+1235 DQVALLNDGNGP

-1254 HRKATGETFMLPA
+1254 HRASTGETFMLPA
-1267 KRNMLFPLQQGDE
+1267 KRNMLFPLQKGDE
-1280 VLDGERAHKLATM
+1280 VLDGERSHKLATM
-1293 VQMPVPHAGGAI
+1293 MQMPIPHANGAI
-1305 GNFFGGIFD
+1305 GDFFSGLWNGAKELEDIAED
-1314 KVGDMADDAMDWVD
+1314 
-1328 KALKNVV
+1328 ALKDVVGFGKSLFTHFIANV
-1335 EFGTELFGHFVSKVA
+1335 T
-1350 PKSSDSIN
+1350 PKSTDSLN
-1358 LGLKSDL
+1358 SGLKFNL
-1365 PGFYARQLQAW
+1365 PGFFAEHLKNW
-1376 MKKQLESMNAD
+1376 LKKQLDDIHSAD
-1387 AQGYVSKEK
+1387 SPAGTMSKEA
-1396 FAQIA
+1396 FAKAA
-1401 RHAASLMH
+1401 RRAAQSLG
-1409 QTLSDGDIDHLY
+1409 QSISSGDIDHLY
-1421 WQGNVE
+1421 WQAFTE
-1427 SGDGANMGAGVDDHD
+1427 SSVNPAQNGGYDDHD
-1442 GTGRPLGFYQYKLR
+1442 GTGLPIGLFQFKRS
-1456 TWNSWAVPGHT
+1456 TWNAAVRAMGGKHNN
-1467 KIMSILD
+1467 IHSAVD
-1474 QTMAV
+1474 QIAAV
-1479 LNDSN
+1479 LADRT
-1484 WRSDLAPIG
+1484 WRSDFPPIG
-1493 TRRGWGPTGHKM
+1493 VKRGWTPHGY
-1505 FANGG
+1505 ANGG
-1510 ITTTPSIF
+1510 IATEPSIF

-1532 KSTRAWQLMRQ
+1532 KSTRAWQLMKQ

-1552 NQNTQVVNQTDLTP
+1552 NQSTQVVNQTDLTP
-1566 LEKRFDEALA
+1566 LEKRFDAALA

-1581 INLIDKLIGVT
+1581 ISLIEQLIGVT

-1601 YRRTQHDINMAQAQS
+1601 YRRTQRDINLAQAQS
-1616 LGG
+1616 LTGI

>member
-51 AGAARAKYTGLGEA
+51 AGAARAKYNGLGEA

-81 SMTSMTSESATKYL
+81 SMTSMTSESAAKYL
-95 KLKRQIDAT
+95 KLKKQIDAT

-140 VGTVDSARQ
+140 VGTADSARQ
-149 YLNFGKQIDR
+149 YLNFGKQIDL
-159 AKAKLASMAA
+159 AKAKLASMGA
-169 QRQRAAQQIAV
+169 QQQRAAQQMDI

-220 NGARQKLNSL
+220 NGARQKLSSL
-230 TEIQRREIT
+230 TEIQRREIA
-239 LLNQTKQRFGED
+239 LLDQTKQRFGEN

-266 TKIQETRQRVS
+266 TKIQETRQRIS
-277 ELNDQMKRTPSGWLG
+277 ELNEQMRRTPSGWLG
-292 RVSSRLDSIQGKADR
+292 KVSSRLDSIQGKADR
-307 VSTSFGRIFGAT
+307 VSVSFGRIFGAT

-324 FTGALANI
+324 FTGALANV

-345 YNIEQN
+345 YNVEQN

-420 LNGDQIKAV
+420 LSGDQIKAV

-509 FGVFRTIRARTPQ
+509 FGVFRTIRSRTPQ
-522 LVGDITKPFMK
+522 LIGDITKPFMS

-550 TDTEFTRL
+550 TDAEFTRL

-577 ISATKLMDN
+577 ISSTKLMDN

-607 QIANFFQAFK
+607 QIANFFKAFK
-617 AGSVAQAKLFAA
+617 AGSAAQAKLFAA

-637 LLPVLDT
+637 MLPVLDT

-663 RAIRTLQAGIKGLET
+663 RAVRTLQAGIKGLET
-678 LKATGE
+678 LKIASQAIGN
-684 LIKGFSERLRK
+684 FSNRVKR
-695 IPNKK
+695 IPNRHV
-700 TTKVE
+700 TKMQV
-705 AKTLSADRQITTT
+705 D
-718 KDKIKLLPN
+718 
-727 SKNTNL
+727 
-733 TVSNAKANAQI
+733 
-744 VNTNR
+744 
-749 NLSRIPRSKMI
+749 
-760 GVSANVINAER
+760 
-771 NITNVRTKING
+771 
-782 VPKTVQ
+782 
-788 IIAKAN
+788 
-794 TAGAASNINNIGASS
+794 GASS
-809 RRSAN
+809 TRDLQNFSRRVDRIPKAKTTTLHAN
-814 IARTSFGII
+814 TSQAVTNVTRVGTASRTAATLSRTSFSII
-823 GSSAKMASVGLDLI
+823 GTSARIASTGLSLI

-862 KFVNGI
+862 KFVDGI
-868 VSGAM
+868 AN
-873 KVGKTL
+873 
-879 VSGIGGAITK
+879 A
-889 TVGFVKNN
+889 
-897 WKEVGL
+897 
-903 YLVNPV
+903 
-909 AGALNSLYKHNTRFR
+909 
-924 KFTNDIVSSAKSMA
+924 AKSMA
-938 SKAGRWFGN
+938 GKVGRWFGN
-947 MASSAGKHISRMA
+947 MATSAGKHINRMA
-960 QSARR
+960 QSAKR

-972 SAQQSSQRQIRLHNQ
+972 TSQQSSQREIRLHNQ

-994 SAQQM
+994 AAQQM
-999 WTRLSRLCI
+999 WSRLSRSWL
-1008 QGWNQSNRL
+1008 QGWNLNNRL
-1017 TRQGVQREIQAHRT
+1017 TRQGVQQQIQQHRT
-1031 MGTRVISFNTQLWN
+1031 MSTRIAVFNTQMWN
-1045 RSRQL
+1045 RSRQA

-1065 TNRVNNE
+1065 TNNINNE
-1072 FNRMRIT
+1072 FNRMKVAV
-1079 IGRHAQRAMT
+1079 GQRAQQAMN
-1089 DASNHFRNGYRNI
+1089 DAKNHFQRGYSDIKSNTSGWRGDMANI
-1102 QNDTNRWGNQLGN
+1102 WSDTRGKISNIADN
-1115 LWNNTR
+1115 LRGDATNKF
-1121 NNIGNIGQILSQ
+1121 S
-1133 NSQNIFKD
+1133 D
-1141 MHGRLNDLTN
+1141 MHSKLNDLTN
-1151 NGLNQMSDFWHNRL
+1151 GGLGKMEDAWHNRL
-1165 TGIANII
+1165 EGIAEVVTNS
-1172 TDVGGTIHNNFVNML
+1172 GGHIFNQFKGVLN
-1187 HNLAKPFEALI
+1187 NLAKPFESLI

-1212 GGDGKLGGF
+1212 GGDGKLGSFSFPGF
-1221 TFNAFAAGSNGPID
+1221 ANGTNGPIE
-1235 KDQIALLNDAPGS
+1235 KDQLALLNDAPGS

-1254 HRKATGETFMLPA
+1254 HRASTGETFMLPA
-1267 KRNMLFPLQQGDE
+1267 KRNMLFPLQKGDE
-1280 VLDGERAHKLATM
+1280 VLDGECSHQLATM
-1293 VQMPVPHAGGAI
+1293 MQMPIPHANGAI
-1305 GNFFGGIFD
+1305 GDFFSGLWNGAKELEDIAED
-1314 KVGDMADDAMDWVD
+1314 
-1328 KALKNVV
+1328 ALKNVV
-1335 EFGTELFGHFVSKVA
+1335 GFGKSLFTHFVANVT
-1350 PKSSDSIN
+1350 PKSTDSLN
-1358 LGLKSDL
+1358 GGLKLNL
-1365 PGFYARQLQAW
+1365 PGFYAEHLKEW
-1376 MKKQLESMNAD
+1376 MKKQLDDLGSDTPKNGNWAPVVKKALRENGLPDSEAYVNAWLKQIQTESGGNPKAV
-1387 AQGYVSKEK
+1387 QGN
-1396 FAQIA
+1396 I
-1401 RHAASLMH
+1401 
-1409 QTLSDGDIDHLY
+1409 GDI
-1421 WQGNVE
+1421 NNAT
-1427 SGDGANMGAGVDDHD
+1427 GDLAKGLVQTISATFNA
-1442 GTGRPLGFYQYKLR
+1442 YKF
-1456 TWNSWAVPGHT
+1456 PGHGN
-1467 KIMSILD
+1467 IFNGYDNL
-1474 QTMAV
+1474 
-1479 LNDSN
+1479 
-1484 WRSDLAPIG
+1484 LAGIAYAKAKYGASGMLSVIG
-1493 TRRGWGPTGHKM
+1493 HGHGY
-1505 FANGG
+1505 ANGG
-1510 ITTTPSIF
+1510 IATTPSIF

-1532 KSTRAWQLMRQ
+1532 KSTRAWQLMKQ

-1552 NQNTQVVNQTDLTP
+1552 NQSTQVVNQTDLTP
-1566 LEKRFDEALA
+1566 LEKRFDAALA

-1581 INLIDKLIGVT
+1581 ISLIEQLIGVT

-1601 YRRTQHDINMAQAQS
+1601 YRRTQRDINLAQAQS
-1616 LGG
+1616 LTGI